1 MNKIYKVVWNA
12 TRGCYV
18 VASELVKTH
27 QGKKSTRRGG
37 SILSRA
43 GTALLLAIAGWGAAC
58 NFIYAD
64 VTVADQK
71 HYGNTVKV
79 TDIANSGK
87 QYDITNQQVKGGNAL
102 NKFDKFG
109 ITQHDVANLHMG
121 EANHQI
127 NVVKNKID
135 IDGVVNAIKDNKIG
149 GDVYFFSNAGIA
161 VGSHGVFNVGRLTLG
176 TNTAVGDALYDGY
189 YFVPS
194 QSGPVQVNFDR
205 DKDFYQKSPVER
217 ARLLN
222 DGSLWGGN
230 TAGDAGISF
239 AGKINAKDSVV
250 IASAKSTISQT
261 DGMIQTGAAF
271 HDYTA
276 GQSADTYRNSL
287 VNTAGIVDAT
297 TAVATTDGIALV
309 AKKDITLAGEIA
321 SHGRSVT
328 VETGDNLVVT
338 GTEAKASR
346 ITSGG
351 GAIALTASSQDAK
364 LQADPGKEPGDGMIS
379 IKDAYIDSS
388 SEKKDSGKIDITAV
402 RNVMGVS
409 RIDVDDATITAEG
422 KSGHKAGDVSIHA
435 TAATKLYAWDIGDG
449 AYALVKMGQKSRGRN
464 TIKGDNVDISAR
476 ATTSGVIG
484 DDNELS
490 DAEIKAG
497 IEREKDHNAVLGL
510 IEEYGGNFRTFG
522 SATKTYAEANVD
534 INKTDIKAL
543 GDGTGAEGHGDVKIT
558 SDAKSDIAP
567 FNVNLVGI
575 GFNVGIGDVKS
586 YVDVDD
592 STITSAK
599 DTTLSAEGT
608 NAVKMSLIDFSAV
621 PMGGLSLDFSWA
633 QLTSDVAAKVG
644 KKATLTSQG
653 DVDISAK
660 SIRSLGSG
668 ASNCGQT
675 LGLAVGLGISD
686 TKATADMAGTV
697 YAKGDVSVKAEN
709 TLSENGGVYV
719 ADTVT
724 ASSIGGDTALK
735 PTTDP
740 ILEGVGNFFSK
751 LKKAFTEEDKT
762 GQAAKDLD
770 LDEPEKP
777 AKNKKPWNKLGANA
791 STALLFSTNDATASV
806 TGKVRG
812 IDASGNASDAAGA
825 KSLTVDALTLSRSHA
840 VVGAYQNDTTVSKDE
855 TTKKDNTI
863 TAAISYLEQRNHA
876 TAFISGDTKTIGDTT
891 VHAKTKI
898 PWQTSWQSTDAVD
911 QLLNI
916 FFNAIDTNP
925 VLPDLVDSWTQAAGN
940 GDNVNGAASVTI
952 VNYDNNAKAYIG
964 KIDSKDEA
972 PKVDAA
978 GNVNVTGET
987 DITTVNLTGSI
998 QSYLSAA
1005 PLNLWKTAYKNKEKK
1020 MAFEEIFNKPG
1031 WSMDKASAEGVGG
1044 AALSVYQKNNAE
1056 ATIDDGAVVTSKESV
1071 DVDAKARALNIAMAA
1086 AGGPAKSVAVDA
1098 TVGVNRFDNTTKARI
1113 GEATVTAKDVS
1124 ATAEDLSKTI
1134 QAAGAIG
1141 VSGGTGIGASIAYNH
1156 INRDTEAA
1164 ISGNVTAADNVNVFA
1179 KNTGE
1184 IIAASVAGAAAYDNK
1199 ASNVKNKAGSTG
1211 FHAVEEDDEDGI
1223 ELVDFAGDMDNRR
1236 NQSNAGG
1243 AGNLAQAADAHIE
1256 AVAGKDGAM
1265 KDNVAEAKGTLAAAA
1280 NVSVNRITDTAKASV
1295 AKKEGGSVPSIAA
1308 DALRVQGRN
1317 DSDIKA
1323 ISAALS
1329 LNLKFKSGN
1338 PGADKSLAGSFMYN
1352 SITADN
1358 EAYVDGAN
1366 LTLRGNEEKD
1376 KDGKDID
1383 EALTVRADN
1392 DAKILNIA
1400 ASGTYA
1406 SGFSG
1411 AGQVSLNWVDNK
1423 TDAHVKDSTV
1433 KADEATTIEAKDK
1446 GKIDSYTGAVSVSTH
1461 STAVGAAI
1469 GVNLIEGD
1477 TKSYLEESEV
1487 SGTAGGK
1494 AGRVAVT
1501 ADEASQITSIIA
1513 SGALADKAAGAFSA
1527 SGNWI
1532 HTTTDA
1538 HVASGKAMKTGALT
1552 IDAGNHSNATL
1563 GVGSGAISS
1572 TAYGASVAV
1581 MVNDSD
1587 VKASLTGDAK
1597 KEKIIEAD
1605 GISVKADNVYNGS
1618 AKDEASDSTAKT
1630 VAIGFAYGESKF
1642 AGSGSVT
1649 VNVISQKAD
1658 ASIGKG
1664 DYQAGDQ
1671 GVTVEAKNTARLFGL
1686 AGGLSAS
1693 FGSSG
1698 IGAAADVQTY
1708 KGHTY
1713 ASIEDGAKLS
1723 KASSVRVNAESEE
1736 DLTSVAATIATGDT
1750 FAGAGAAGLHVI
1762 STDTKA
1768 YIGNQEDKDVTDAG
1782 KAELVDAGD
1791 VSVTAKDTT
1800 KLTTS
1805 GGSGAV
1811 SGTAAGGLS
1820 AAVEVV
1826 QKKAS
1831 AYVGNHASIGG
1842 ESLTVQAQNTSESKT
1857 AAAGLG
1863 VGGTAGVAGAAS
1875 ETFVTHTTDAHVGR
1889 AANVTTSG
1897 DADVKAV
1904 SSFKQGAGAGGVGG
1918 SGTAGIGLANSTVS
1932 MSADTKAHV
1941 DGGAKV
1947 TGKNVRV
1954 AADHTT
1960 DITYATIAGGLAGT
1974 AAINGAVGVNVL
1986 DTKTK
1991 AYTEDNT
1998 ELTATGTADTDGIAI
2013 TASDATKL
2021 HGGNGGAAIG
2031 AAGGGAGLALSVT
2044 NLTKDTEAYA
2054 GKAAKLDAKGKVSL
2068 DARNSED
2075 IFNLSLQ
2082 AAGGSYAG
2090 LAGATNVM
2098 NLTALTKAYTDTG
2111 VEINQKAGYGK
2122 DGSKDVSV
2130 TAGHEVKEM
2139 KNTVTAASGSGGA
2152 SVGAAVDVGNIKT
2165 QTNAFL
2171 GDGNKVAAGG
2181 SVTVEAKDNMHDIM
2195 SNAISAAI
2203 GSFGL
2208 AGSISVYSVGSTM
2221 SKEDQKTLS
2230 GQASENGETV
2240 GFDSWVNEEL
2250 ANINK
2255 DTGKAI
2261 DAYDTKS
2268 LDEVKSSL
2276 KTTFASE
2283 APSTAGE
2290 KGTLAK
2296 IGNGAVIDAAG
2307 DVKVQADDHLSMQ
2320 NIMGSLSGSAVAS
2333 VGASVSVL
2341 HTDTQTKALVD
2352 KAATVTAGKDLAISA
2367 KAAHDFDE
2375 YIAGA
2380 SVSGGVAGQGT
2391 VGTWTDKSAVSAL
2404 LGDTNAIHAKNI
2416 SITSNNDR
2424 TLTAHVAGASVALY
2438 AALNGAVITADVTGS
2453 SEAGIGDDEGK
2464 YAGEVQ
2470 ADDTLTVSSDA
2481 KTKMDANAF
2490 GAAAG
2495 IFGGTGTGADLS
2507 SSVDVTT
2514 KVGKKAKLS
2523 GKAIS
2528 LTADNTPKI
2537 SALATSAG
2545 IGIGGVGVT
2554 VAEIE
2559 SKDTSRVTI
2568 ADGASLT
2575 AADKL
2580 IARAAMQQPTD
2591 DYNAYAHAIAGSG
2604 GVINGSVAV
2613 VGIEMNH
2620 KTETAIGENVKIQ
2633 AGRAEI
2639 SSDHKDRGNY
2649 EIESIGAGG
2658 YSGTGADTRYTVDS
2672 TSKVTIGDG
2681 TSMTIGRETA
2691 IRADN
2696 VSEKAWKDGS
2706 EKENAVSGGAA
2717 YASGNGVVSVTKITH
2732 TTEANL
2738 GKVTMQ
2744 ASASDLTA
2752 EEQAAGKTLHDKK
2765 AITIDAASRIKAHDN
2780 NALST
2785 GAAVGAAHVKETLD
2799 VTAMTSATVADDAS
2813 LKAGETEKA
2822 NAKDKSWQGKTEGD
2836 SYDGSYKGGTIAIG
2850 TRNDADLY
2858 STTLVDVFGLAGY
2871 AGSENDVTYTG
2882 KTNTTFGAAAETAKG
2897 DISLA
2902 AGRDSAGETGTIS
2915 VSAHSDILN
2924 ATAIPISIQKDPY
2937 AEADSQAS
2945 LTVTKSADMKSDRD
2959 ILLKAKAGA
2968 VSAFGNGEVKDW
2980 VNAIEGAFGS
2990 DGSQIGQ
2997 KDIVT
3002 SADVT
3007 MNGKAETGI
3016 HRKKSMT
3023 IGGTDANGTW
3033 TTTVT
3038 SDGDLSYTYGGSKP
3052 AGSEL
3057 YDQLHELQQKLIDY
3071 AADPS
3076 AKAAYEAEIK
3086 FLEQKM
3092 EAEGLGY
3099 FDKKGNFV
3107 ETSSAST
3114 SELDSAKAMR
3124 DQAKDSLPKIEK
3136 AYKDKIQETQTQ
3148 IDGLEAVTRSKT
3160 AYDSAAASAAAAQRA
3175 LTEAKT
3181 AEDTAKTAVEALAE
3195 AAGKTLDAY
3204 MEANPNQSEVLTYQ
3218 QAIKNTTA
3226 AESAMT
3232 SADAAKTGAG
3242 TAYTNAVTSYNSA
3255 YSDTIPT
3262 DPTQYNET
3270 DISQK
3275 QTALTTQKQQ
3285 QEAEKEVRVGNYNKI
3300 NTQIELT
3307 DEFFAQKGTE
3317 KGGKFF
3323 DANGNEVEGG
3333 KVTKDGEEYYLLH
3346 SQTYPQMTH
3355 DLLVGDVTAQ
3365 LGDIVF
3371 EGDNVSGA
3379 GTLKAGGDAEVKIT
3393 NDSPNNL
3400 VMGDVHVVGSQG
3412 TAGAGQGGTIYF
3424 NSTEIKGD
3432 SAEAIRAAIQKENKD
3447 AGKTVS
3453 FAAETRYQTG
3463 GPSVTIENN
3472 FRPQAYVD
3480 SNKAPYYAAPNVDLK
3495 GYIYNPRGTVTVTS
3509 ANGDVYNK
3517 GTIYAGSVNMTASNG
3532 DFIQTY
3538 DASSAGT
3545 RSSISSV
3552 GGNPLDDTG
3561 GLHNVDQNG
3570 KANGKLG
3577 NGILANGNVFISA
3590 RYVNINSKIQSGVPD
3605 HAITIPKEYKLFYM
3619 DGSTKVDVT
3628 NAATVPSGAKILVA
3642 DKAGKEIEGVS
3653 YDRAND
3659 RFVISD
3665 VEVHGGHVS
3674 IVGTILNT
3682 TNDTNKARIEALD
3695 GYGTI
3700 QVKNDSDK
3708 NIELKTLSTGGGIEG
3723 KIEITDLDRSS
3734 GKITRKTT
3742 YTRKDGV
3749 IRQSVQTY
3757 TDGAPTG
3764 DPAIS
3769 TFTNAKDAKYQT
3781 TKGSY
3786 YTVQTGQDSSTTTT
3800 YELHDTR
3807 LDWWGID
3814 DKAPT
3819 SAEMLARGGTVTD
3832 FSQGAVRT
3840 LQGGAFVSGYNK
3852 VDGTKTD
3859 GTYVTTD
3866 KQFTAA
3872 EPTSIFTK
3880 KEERLWYTLGL
3891 AKKFDYKLVETTYD
3905 TKVTQYSLQSDY
3917 DVGIGFGGSENG
3929 GTLTVD
3935 GGSHDVL
3942 INGTLSNGRGASTLS
3957 GGSLTQGDLGYV
3969 DTGSLHMT
3977 ATGSVGSAG
3986 QAIKTS
3992 ADTVSGSAGGDFAVN
4007 VKGNVTLG
4015 AVSAGKIADITAED
4029 GITQAAGETL
4039 SASRVNLDAGSG
4051 AISGASGALSIV
4063 TKQGSGEAYGLKAS
4077 ADRDVAI
4084 RNKGGDL
4091 YLDSVTSK
4099 RGDVTLTT
4107 DGSFIDNNFT
4117 DVANENAKAK
4127 LDAWS
4132 KARVLEGSEATIS
4145 KQKSLLIAKVQ
4156 GKYNEYQTLSAYV
4169 KNGKYTLDDTAKAVL
4184 AKNGVTDIDAYIA
4197 EKQARYDEL
4206 AQTVGTWKKTDVEA
4220 YAKKKI
4226 EDSTDKTLY
4235 GNAALTE
4242 KDLTADKYLTA
4253 EEKKEVL
4260 VGSAKSAQDLLVT
4273 FSGGSI
4279 KEGITDTQTTQKET
4293 AHVTGQNVTLTAKGG
4308 KMENGKYV
4316 SGIGRKENGQEIDL
4330 STKEKIE
4337 SLTADQLIAL
4347 ASAERGDFKVNDK
4360 TKIVTVSSIRSIETN
4375 ADGKLTA
4382 KAENG
4387 AIYLTSDTGVKEG
4400 SKLLSG
4406 GELRVKGTGDL
4417 KNVTVGAKDQ
4427 IVLESGEGEISG
4439 VTIQEGGTLTARAKK
4454 GVSLS
4459 KDGNLVINTV
4469 YASDGDVVLDLKG
4482 HSLLAE
4488 DGHDADEEMGTTY
4501 TNVEGANI
4509 SIENVANVKGEGKG
4523 QSLGMKVTGKKAEDG
4538 SMVPG
4543 SIRFQA
4549 TGDADITLFG
4559 EAASDETSIEAENTA
4574 ITNHGKISKGSYK
4587 ARKALHVYN
4596 ANDSTITGGTF
4607 IGADTTLIN
4616 QADLSGAK
4624 VEGTKTLTVTNTAS
4638 IQNATLTGG
4647 AAAVDNHG
4655 EDSVMKD
4662 VTLTG
4667 SAITL
4672 TNEGTVENG
4681 TYTAETGAM
4690 TITNRGKLSAGAYT
4704 AKAGTMGIT
4713 NRKTI
4718 ENAAFTAGGA
4728 FTYDGNADS
4737 TVTETTMTGASVDIT
4752 NAGTL
4757 TNGSYTAE
4765 TGAMTVKN
4773 SGKLSS
4779 GMYTAKA
4786 GTMDITN
4793 EGTIENGTY
4802 TARGDLTYTDIAK
4815 SSLTDGTLISE
4826 EGKAKITAHG
4836 VLQIKKLSAKDSA
4849 TVEADHDVTLSE
4861 AEAGTLVISSDGSVN
4876 AGTLTATTGDAKV
4889 KAKTNVT
4896 IGTLT
4901 AETGGATIE
4910 ATDGAL
4916 DVTTLNAKS
4925 LTAKAGTTLS
4935 AKTLDVKEH
4944 AELTSGG
4951 DMVLTEAHANT
4962 LTANAG
4968 GKLTA
4973 TTLGVTGAAGLT
4985 SGGAMEVTEAT
4996 VGSVAAKAGTTLHVK
5011 KLTSTGEAT
5020 LTSKDEAK
5028 LDEVT
5033 AGTLAAES
5041 TAGSVNAGTFTATTG
5056 DAKVTAKTD
5065 ATIGTLKVEA
5075 GSATV
5080 EAADGALS
5088 AGTLNANSVSAKAG
5102 TTLGVTTLD
5111 VKEHAE
5117 LTSGGDMVLTEAHA
5131 NTLTA
5136 KAGGKL
5142 TATTLGVTGAVGLT
5156 SGGAMEVT
5164 DANVGSVA
5172 AKAGT
5177 TLHVKKLTSTGE
5189 ATLTSKDE
5197 AKLDEVTAGML
5208 AAESTTGSVN
5218 AGTLTATT
5226 GDAEVKAKTDAT
5238 IGTLTAEAGGATIE
5252 ATEGKLDVTTLNA
5265 KSLTAKAGTTLSAK
5279 TLDVKEHAKL
5289 SSGGAMEVTD
5299 ANVGSVAAKAGTT
5312 LHVKKLTSTGEA
5324 TLTSKVEAM
5333 LDDVTAGTLAA
5344 GSTAGSVNAG
5354 TLTAT
5359 AGDAKVTAKK
5369 DVTIGTLTAEA
5380 GGATIEAT
5388 DGALGVTTL
5397 NSKSLTAKAGTTL
5410 DATKIHVAGDASL
5423 VSGSDMVLHEAEA
5436 GGKLTTSAGGSIS
5449 VKGTDAKIS
5458 GSTIEMT
5465 AKKDIRITDRSPV
5478 GKLDGVDTSVPAG
5491 STTGSGAAGSL
5502 VTGEAKPHD
5511 FDVSGKGSA
5520 LLSSAGGKVTLSA
5533 KKVEIDTLKNG
5544 EGNAADLKISA
5555 DNIGI
5560 DDLAGVGAQHVTIHG
5575 KDGQSQA
5582 HYAGIHSTAE
5592 GGTLVKDSAVEHLEL
5607 TGREPLGLS
5616 NTAIG
5621 GDSLLATDKI
5631 RVTIQKNPGS
5641 SQAEHFGNLSLSG
5654 YDIATDHV
5662 MTSVKDGLTV
5672 NGERFPMTAESVMN
5686 ASLYEDRTLGRD
5698 GREKEEEAEKESPS
5712 LSFSAPNEKE
5722 AYEVVK

>member
-1 MNKIYKVVWNA
+1 
-12 TRGCYV
+12 
-18 VASELVKTH
+18 
-27 QGKKSTRRGG
+27 
-37 SILSRA
+37 
-43 GTALLLAIAGWGAAC
+43 
-58 NFIYAD
+58 
-64 VTVADQK
+64 
-71 HYGNTVKV
+71 
-79 TDIANSGK
+79 
-87 QYDITNQQVKGGNAL
+87 
-102 NKFDKFG
+102 
-109 ITQHDVANLHMG
+109 
-121 EANHQI
+121 
-127 NVVKNKID
+127 
-135 IDGVVNAIKDNKIG
+135 
-149 GDVYFFSNAGIA
+149 
-161 VGSHGVFNVGRLTLG
+161 
-176 TNTAVGDALYDGY
+176 
-189 YFVPS
+189 
-194 QSGPVQVNFDR
+194 
-205 DKDFYQKSPVER
+205 
-217 ARLLN
+217 
-222 DGSLWGGN
+222 
-230 TAGDAGISF
+230 
-239 AGKINAKDSVV
+239 
-250 IASAKSTISQT
+250 
-261 DGMIQTGAAF
+261 
-271 HDYTA
+271 
-276 GQSADTYRNSL
+276 
-287 VNTAGIVDAT
+287 
-297 TAVATTDGIALV
+297 
-309 AKKDITLAGEIA
+309 
-321 SHGRSVT
+321 
-328 VETGDNLVVT
+328 
-338 GTEAKASR
+338 
-346 ITSGG
+346 
-351 GAIALTASSQDAK
+351 
-364 LQADPGKEPGDGMIS
+364 
-379 IKDAYIDSS
+379 
-388 SEKKDSGKIDITAV
+388 
-402 RNVMGVS
+402 
-409 RIDVDDATITAEG
+409 
-422 KSGHKAGDVSIHA
+422 
-435 TAATKLYAWDIGDG
+435 
-449 AYALVKMGQKSRGRN
+449 
-464 TIKGDNVDISAR
+464 
-476 ATTSGVIG
+476 
-484 DDNELS
+484 
-490 DAEIKAG
+490 
-497 IEREKDHNAVLGL
+497 
-510 IEEYGGNFRTFG
+510 
-522 SATKTYAEANVD
+522 
-534 INKTDIKAL
+534 
-543 GDGTGAEGHGDVKIT
+543 
-558 SDAKSDIAP
+558 
-567 FNVNLVGI
+567 
-575 GFNVGIGDVKS
+575 
-586 YVDVDD
+586 
-592 STITSAK
+592 
-599 DTTLSAEGT
+599 
-608 NAVKMSLIDFSAV
+608 
-621 PMGGLSLDFSWA
+621 
-633 QLTSDVAAKVG
+633 
-644 KKATLTSQG
+644 
-653 DVDISAK
+653 
-660 SIRSLGSG
+660 
-668 ASNCGQT
+668 
-675 LGLAVGLGISD
+675 
-686 TKATADMAGTV
+686 
-697 YAKGDVSVKAEN
+697 
-709 TLSENGGVYV
+709 
-719 ADTVT
+719 
-724 ASSIGGDTALK
+724 
-735 PTTDP
+735 
-740 ILEGVGNFFSK
+740 
-751 LKKAFTEEDKT
+751 
-762 GQAAKDLD
+762 
-770 LDEPEKP
+770 
-777 AKNKKPWNKLGANA
+777 
-791 STALLFSTNDATASV
+791 
-806 TGKVRG
+806 
-812 IDASGNASDAAGA
+812 
-825 KSLTVDALTLSRSHA
+825 
-840 VVGAYQNDTTVSKDE
+840 
-855 TTKKDNTI
+855 
-863 TAAISYLEQRNHA
+863 
-876 TAFISGDTKTIGDTT
+876 
-891 VHAKTKI
+891 
-898 PWQTSWQSTDAVD
+898 
-911 QLLNI
+911 
-916 FFNAIDTNP
+916 
-925 VLPDLVDSWTQAAGN
+925 
-940 GDNVNGAASVTI
+940 
-952 VNYDNNAKAYIG
+952 
-964 KIDSKDEA
+964 
-972 PKVDAA
+972 
-978 GNVNVTGET
+978 
-987 DITTVNLTGSI
+987 
-998 QSYLSAA
+998 
-1005 PLNLWKTAYKNKEKK
+1005 
-1020 MAFEEIFNKPG
+1020 
-1031 WSMDKASAEGVGG
+1031 
-1044 AALSVYQKNNAE
+1044 
-1056 ATIDDGAVVTSKESV
+1056 
-1071 DVDAKARALNIAMAA
+1071 
-1086 AGGPAKSVAVDA
+1086 
-1098 TVGVNRFDNTTKARI
+1098 
-1113 GEATVTAKDVS
+1113 
-1124 ATAEDLSKTI
+1124 
-1134 QAAGAIG
+1134 
-1141 VSGGTGIGASIAYNH
+1141 
-1156 INRDTEAA
+1156 
-1164 ISGNVTAADNVNVFA
+1164 
-1179 KNTGE
+1179 
-1184 IIAASVAGAAAYDNK
+1184 
-1199 ASNVKNKAGSTG
+1199 
-1211 FHAVEEDDEDGI
+1211 
-1223 ELVDFAGDMDNRR
+1223 
-1236 NQSNAGG
+1236 
-1243 AGNLAQAADAHIE
+1243 
-1256 AVAGKDGAM
+1256 M
-1265 KDNVAEAKGTLAAAA
+1265 KDNVAEAKGGLAAAA
-1280 NVSVNRITDTAKASV
+1280 NVSVNRITDTAKATV
-1295 AKKEGGSVPSIAA
+1295 AKQEGGAAPSVTAN
-1308 DALRVQGRN
+1308 ALRVNGRN
-1317 DSDIKA
+1317 DSA
-1323 ISAALS
+1323 ICATSAAIGA
-1329 LNLKFKSGN
+1329 NLHAKA
-1338 PGADKSLAGSFMYN
+1338 GAALAGSFMYN

-1358 EAYVDGAN
+1358 EAYVDGAT

-1376 KDGKDID
+1376 KDGKNID
-1383 EALTVRADN
+1383 ESLTVRAEN
-1392 DAKILNIA
+1392 DATILNIA
-1400 ASGTYA
+1400 ASGSGATK
-1406 SGFSG
+1406 GFSG
-1411 AGQVSLNWVDNK
+1411 AGQISLNWVDDK

-1433 KADEATTIEAKDK
+1433 KAQEATTIEAKDK
-1446 GKIDSYTGAVSVSTH
+1446 GKIDSYTGAVSVSTG
-1461 STAVGAAI
+1461 SSAVGAAI

-1477 TKSYLEESEV
+1477 TKAYLENSEV
-1487 SGTAGGK
+1487 AGTAEGEK
-1494 AGRVAVT
+1494 AGKLAVT
-1501 ADEASQITSIIA
+1501 SDEASQITSIIA
-1513 SGALADKAAGAFSA
+1513 SGALADKAATSFSA

-1538 HVASGKAMKTGALT
+1538 HVDSGKAMKTGALT
-1552 IDAGNHSNATL
+1552 IDAGNHSNATI
-1563 GVGSGAISS
+1563 GVGTGAISN
-1572 TAYGASVAV
+1572 TAVGASVAV

-1587 VKASLTGDAK
+1587 VKASLSGDAK
-1597 KEKIIEAD
+1597 KEKTIEAD
-1605 GISVKADNVYNGS
+1605 GISVKADNAYNGS
-1618 AKDEASDSTAKT
+1618 AKDSDSDSTAKT
-1630 VAIGFAYGESKF
+1630 VAVGFAAGAAKF

-1664 DYQAGDQ
+1664 NYQAGNQ
-1671 GVTVEAKNTARLFGL
+1671 GVDVEAKNTARLFGL
-1686 AGGLSAS
+1686 AGGL
-1693 FGSSG
+1693 GINLGGTG

-1782 KAELVDAGD
+1782 KAELTEAGA

-1842 ESLTVQAQNTSESKT
+1842 ESLTVQAENTSDSTT

-1918 SGTAGIGLANSTVS
+1918 SGTVGIGLANSTVS

-1986 DTKTK
+1986 NTKTK

-2021 HGGNGGAAIG
+2021 HGGNGGASIG
-2031 AAGGGAGLALSVT
+2031 AAGGGAGLALSVM

-2122 DGSKDVSV
+2122 DGSKDVSL
-2130 TAGHEVKEM
+2130 TATHEVKEM

-2203 GSFGL
+2203 GFVGL
-2208 AGSISVYSVGSTM
+2208 SGSISVYNVGSTM
-2221 SKEDQKTLS
+2221 SPEDQKTLS
-2230 GQASENGETV
+2230 GQTSENGETV

-2250 ANINK
+2250 AKINEG
-2255 DTGKAI
+2255 TGKAVE
-2261 DAYDTKS
+2261 AYETAS

-2276 KTTFASE
+2276 GKTFASE
-2283 APSTAGE
+2283 APSSAGE

-2296 IGNGAVIDAAG
+2296 IGNGTAIDAAG
-2307 DVKVQADDHLSMQ
+2307 DVKVQADDTLSAE
-2320 NIMGSLSGSAVAS
+2320 NIMGSLSGSAAAS
-2333 VGASVSVL
+2333 AGASVSVL
-2341 HTDTQTKALVD
+2341 NTDTQTKALVD
-2352 KAATVTAGKDLAISA
+2352 KAAKVTAGKDLSISA
-2367 KAAHDFDE
+2367 KASHDFDE
-2375 YIAGA
+2375 YIVGA

-2404 LGDTNAIHAKNI
+2404 LGDTNAVHAKNI
-2416 SITSNNDR
+2416 SITSDNDR
-2424 TLTAHVAGASVALY
+2424 TLDAYVAGASVALV
-2438 AALNGAVITADVTGS
+2438 ALNGAVVTANVTGS

-2464 YAGEVQ
+2464 YAGEVK
-2470 ADDTLTVSSDA
+2470 ADEALSVSSNAKTTMDA
-2481 KTKMDANAF
+2481 KAF

-2507 SSVDVTT
+2507 SAVDVTT
-2514 KVGKKAKLS
+2514 KVGKNAKLTAQS
-2523 GKAIS
+2523 MT
-2528 LTADNTPKI
+2528 LTAENTPKM

-2545 IGIGGVGVT
+2545 VGIGGVGAT
-2554 VAEIE
+2554 VAEID

-2580 IARAAMQQPTD
+2580 IARAAMSMPTD

-2604 GVINGSVAV
+2604 GVIAGSVAV
-2613 VGIEMNH
+2613 VGIGMKNT
-2620 KTETAIGENVKIQ
+2620 TETAIGKDVKIK

-2639 SSDHKDRGNY
+2639 TADHKDRGNY
-2649 EIESIGAGG
+2649 EIESIAAGG
-2658 YSGTGADTRYTVDS
+2658 YSGTGADTRYTMDS
-2672 TSKVTIGDG
+2672 TSKVTVGDG
-2681 TSMTIGRETA
+2681 TTVTTDRETA

-2706 EKENAVSGGAA
+2706 EKENATSGGAA
-2717 YASGNGVVSVTKITH
+2717 LDSGNGVVSVTKITH

-2738 GKVTMQ
+2738 GKVTLQ

-2752 EEQAAGKTLHDKK
+2752 EEKAAGKTLHDKK
-2765 AITIDAASRIKAHDN
+2765 AITIDAASRVKAHDN

-2799 VTAMTSATVADDAS
+2799 VKATTSATVSSGAS

-2822 NAKDKSWQGKTEGD
+2822 NAKDKAWEGKAEGD

-2937 AEADSQAS
+2937 AKADSRAS
-2945 LTVTKSADMKSDRD
+2945 LTVTNSADMKSDRD

-2968 VSAFGNGEVKDW
+2968 VSASGNGEVKDW
-2980 VNAIEGAFGS
+2980 VNAIEDAFGS
-2990 DGSQIGQ
+2990 DGSQIG
-2997 KDIVT
+2997 KKEIVK

-3023 IGGTDANGTW
+3023 IGGTNKDGTW
-3033 TTTVT
+3033 TTKVT

-3057 YDQLHELQQKLIDY
+3057 YDQLHELQEKLIDY

-3076 AKAAYEAEIK
+3076 AKAAYEAEIT

-3092 EAEGLGY
+3092 AAEGLGY
-3099 FDKKGNFV
+3099 FDKSGRFV
-3107 ETSSAST
+3107 ETPPSST

-3124 DQAKDSLPKIEK
+3124 DQANEHLPAIKD
-3136 AYKDKIQETQTQ
+3136 AYETEIKEMQDQ
-3148 IDGLEAVTRSKT
+3148 IDGLNTVATSKK
-3160 AYDSAAASAAAAQRA
+3160 AYDSAVVSAADAERA
-3175 LTEAKT
+3175 LTDAKT
-3181 AEDTAKTAVEALAE
+3181 AEETAKTAVEELAKT
-3195 AAGKTLDAY
+3195 AGLNLDDY
-3204 MEANPNQSEVLTYQ
+3204 MKANPNQSEVLTYQ
-3218 QAIKNTTA
+3218 QAQTATQEADLDKTA
-3226 AESAMT
+3226 ADTAKSSAE
-3232 SADAAKTGAG
+3232 
-3242 TAYTNAVTSYNSA
+3242 TAYTNAVTNYNSA

-3262 DPTQYNET
+3262 DPTQYDGT
-3270 DISQK
+3270 DISKK
-3275 QTALTTQKQQ
+3275 QTALTNQKEQ
-3285 QEAEKEVRVGNYNKI
+3285 QEAAKEVRVGNYNKLD
-3300 NTQIELT
+3300 TQIQLT
-3307 DEFFAQKGTE
+3307 EDFFQKQKGTE
-3317 KGGKFF
+3317 EGGKFF
-3323 DANGNEVEGG
+3323 YANGNEVEGG
-3333 KVTKDGEEYYLLH
+3333 KVTKDGKEYYLLH
-3346 SQTYPQMTH
+3346 SKTYPQMTH
-3355 DLLVGDVTAQ
+3355 DFLVGDVTAQ

-3400 VMGDVHVVGSQG
+3400 VMGDIHVVGSQG

-3432 SAEAIRAAIQKENKD
+3432 SAEAIQKAIQKENKD
-3447 AGKTVS
+3447 KTRSVS
-3453 FAAETRYQTG
+3453 FDAETRYQTG

-3472 FRPQAYVD
+3472 FRPQTYVD
-3480 SNKAPYYAAPNVDLK
+3480 SDNAPYYAAPNVTLK

-3517 GTIYAGSVNMTASNG
+3517 GTIYAGSVNMTATNG

-3545 RSSISSV
+3545 RSGISSV

-3561 GLHNVDQNG
+3561 SLHNVDKDG
-3570 KANGKLG
+3570 KANDKLG
-3577 NGILANGNVFISA
+3577 SGILANGNVFISA

-3628 NAATVPSGAKILVA
+3628 DAGQAPSGAKILVA

-3653 YDRAND
+3653 YDRTND

-3682 TNDTNKARIEALD
+3682 TNDTSKARIEALD

-3708 NIELKTLSTGGGIEG
+3708 NIELKTLSTGGGLEG

-3734 GKITRKTT
+3734 GKVTRKTT

-3749 IRQSVQTY
+3749 ISQSVQSY
-3757 TDGAPTG
+3757 ANGNPTG
-3764 DPAIS
+3764 DPVIS
-3769 TFTNAKDAKYQT
+3769 TFANAKDAKYQT

-3819 SAEMLARGGTVTD
+3819 SAEMLAQGGTVTD
-3832 FSQGAVRT
+3832 FWKGDERT
-3840 LQGGAFVSGYNK
+3840 LEGGAFVSDYNT
-3852 VDGTKTD
+3852 VDGTTAS
-3859 GTYVTTD
+3859 GNYVTTD
-3866 KQFTAA
+3866 KQFTSA
-3872 EPTSIFTK
+3872 EPTSTFTK

-3905 TKVTQYSLQSDY
+3905 TKVTQYSLKSDY
-3917 DVGIGFGGSENG
+3917 DVGIGFGGLENG

-3935 GGSHDVL
+3935 GGSRDVL

-3969 DTGSLHMT
+3969 DTGSLHMI
-3977 ATGSVGSAG
+3977 ATGSVGSVG

-4015 AVSAGKIADITAED
+4015 EVSAGKIADITAED
-4029 GITQAAGETL
+4029 GITQAAGEAL

-4051 AISGASGALSIV
+4051 AIRGASDALSIV

-4077 ADRDVAI
+4077 ADGDIAI
-4084 RNKGGDL
+4084 TNTGGDL

-4099 RGDVTLTT
+4099 HGDVTLTT

-4145 KQKSLLIAKVQ
+4145 KQKSLLKAKVES
-4156 GKYNEYQTLSAYV
+4156 KYNEYQSIAAFV
-4169 KNGKYTLDDTAKAVL
+4169 KDGKYTLDDTAKAAL
-4184 AKNGVTDIDAYIA
+4184 AKNGITDIDKYIA
-4197 EKQARYDEL
+4197 DKQARYDAL
-4206 AQTVGTWKKTDVEA
+4206 KDSVGTWKEADVEA
-4220 YAKKKI
+4220 YTKGI
-4226 EDSTDKTLY
+4226 ENSTDKTLY
-4235 GNAALTE
+4235 GNAALTA
-4242 KDLTADKYLTA
+4242 KNLTSDAYLTA
-4253 EEKKEVL
+4253 EEKAEVL

-4293 AHVTGQNVTLTAKGG
+4293 AHVTGQNVTLTALGG
-4308 KMENGKYV
+4308 KTENGKYV
-4316 SGIGRKENGQEIDL
+4316 SGIGHKENGQVIDL

-4347 ASAERGDFKVNDK
+4347 ASAERGDFKVDEDGK
-4360 TKIVTVSSIRSIETN
+4360 TVTVSSIRSIQTN

-4400 SKLLSG
+4400 SELLSG
-4406 GELRVKGTGDL
+4406 GELRMKGTGDL

-4454 GVSLS
+4454 GVSLA
-4459 KDGNLVINTV
+4459 KDGDLVINTV
-4469 YASDGDVVLDLKG
+4469 YASEGDVALDLKG

-4509 SIENVANVKGEGKG
+4509 SIENVANVKGKGEG
-4523 QSLGMKVTGKKAEDG
+4523 QSLGMKVTGTKAEDG

-4559 EAASDETSIEAENTA
+4559 EAASDKISIEAENTA
-4574 ITNHGKISKGSYK
+4574 ITNRGKISKGSYK
-4587 ARKALHVYN
+4587 AEKALHVYN
-4596 ANDSTITGGTF
+4596 AKGGTITGGTF
-4607 IGADTTLIN
+4607 KGADTTLTN
-4616 QADLSGAK
+4616 EADLSGAK
-4624 VEGTKTLTVTNTAS
+4624 IEGTETLTVMNAAS

-4647 AAAVDNHG
+4647 AAAVNNNG
-4655 EDSVMKD
+4655 ENSVMKD

-4672 TNEGTVENG
+4672 TNEGTIENG
-4681 TYTAETGAM
+4681 TYTAGDAM
-4690 TITNRGKLSAGAYT
+4690 TITNSGKLSSGTYT

-4713 NRKTI
+4713 NQGTI
-4718 ENAAFTAGGA
+4718 ENGTYTAGSA
-4728 FTYDGNADS
+4728 LTYDGNVDS

-4765 TGAMTVKN
+4765 TGAMTVTN
-4773 SGKLSS
+4773 RGKLSA
-4779 GMYTAKA
+4779 GTYTAKA
-4786 GTMDITN
+4786 GTMGITN
-4793 EGTIENGTY
+4793 QGTIENGTY
-4802 TARGDLTYTDIAK
+4802 TASGDLTYTDTAGA
-4815 SSLTDGTLISE
+4815 SLKDGTLISE
-4826 EGKAKITAHG
+4826 EGKAQITAHG
-4836 VLQIKKLSAKDSA
+4836 VFQIKKLSAKKSA
-4849 TVEADHDVTLSE
+4849 TVKADHDVTLTE
-4861 AEAGTLVISSDGSVN
+4861 AEAGTLAISSGGSVK
-4876 AGTLTATTGDAKV
+4876 ADTLTAK
-4889 KAKTNVT
+4889 
-4896 IGTLT
+4896 
-4901 AETGGATIE
+4901 
-4910 ATDGAL
+4910 
-4916 DVTTLNAKS
+4916 
-4925 LTAKAGTTLS
+4925 
-4935 AKTLDVKEH
+4935 
-4944 AELTSGG
+4944 
-4951 DMVLTEAHANT
+4951 
-4962 LTANAG
+4962 
-4968 GKLTA
+4968 
-4973 TTLGVTGAAGLT
+4973 
-4985 SGGAMEVTEAT
+4985 
-4996 VGSVAAKAGTTLHVK
+4996 
-5011 KLTSTGEAT
+5011 
-5020 LTSKDEAK
+5020 
-5028 LDEVT
+5028 
-5033 AGTLAAES
+5033 
-5041 TAGSVNAGTFTATTG
+5041 TG
-5056 DAKVTAKTD
+5056 DAKVTAK
-5065 ATIGTLKVEA
+5065 K
-5075 GSATV
+5075 
-5080 EAADGALS
+5080 
-5088 AGTLNANSVSAKAG
+5088 
-5102 TTLGVTTLD
+5102 D
-5111 VKEHAE
+5111 V
-5117 LTSGGDMVLTEAHA
+5117 
-5131 NTLTA
+5131 
-5136 KAGGKL
+5136 
-5142 TATTLGVTGAVGLT
+5142 
-5156 SGGAMEVT
+5156 
-5164 DANVGSVA
+5164 
-5172 AKAGT
+5172 
-5177 TLHVKKLTSTGE
+5177 
-5189 ATLTSKDE
+5189 
-5197 AKLDEVTAGML
+5197 
-5208 AAESTTGSVN
+5208 
-5218 AGTLTATT
+5218 
-5226 GDAEVKAKTDAT
+5226 T

-5265 KSLTAKAGTTLSAK
+5265 KEHAALTSGGAMEVNEVTAGTLTAESTTGSVNAGTLTAKTGDAKVTAKTDATIGTLNAKSLTAKAGTTLSAK
-5279 TLDVKEHAKL
+5279 TLDVKEHAAL
-5289 SSGGAMEVTD
+5289 SSGGAMTLESASADTLI
-5299 ANVGSVAAKAGTT
+5299 AN
-5312 LHVKKLTSTGEA
+5312 
-5324 TLTSKVEAM
+5324 
-5333 LDDVTAGTLAA
+5333 
-5344 GSTAGSVNAG
+5344 
-5354 TLTAT
+5354 
-5359 AGDAKVTAKK
+5359 
-5369 DVTIGTLTAEA
+5369 
-5380 GGATIEAT
+5380 
-5388 DGALGVTTL
+5388 
-5397 NSKSLTAKAGTTL
+5397 AGTTL
-5410 DATKIHVAGDASL
+5410 DVTKIHTASDASL
-5423 VSGSDMVLHEAEA
+5423 ASGSDMVLHEAEA

-5465 AKKDIRITDRSPV
+5465 AKEDIRITDRLLV

-5491 STTGSGAAGSL
+5491 SVTGSGAAGSL

-5533 KKVEIDTLKNG
+5533 KKVEIDTLVNG
-5544 EGNAADLKISA
+5544 KGDAADLTISA

-5575 KDGQSQA
+5575 ANGQSQA
-5582 HYAGIHSTAE
+5582 HYAGIHSTSA
-5592 GGTLVKDSAVEHLEL
+5592 GGTLVKDSKVEHLEL

-5621 GDSLLATDKI
+5621 GDSVLATDKI

-5672 NGERFPMTAESVMN
+5672 NGERFPVTAENVMN

-5698 GREKEEEAEKESPS
+5698 GREKEEETEKESPS
-5712 LSFSAPNEKE
+5712 LAFGAPNEKE
-5722 AYEVVK
+5722 SYEVVK

>member
-1 MNKIYKVVWNA
+1 M
-12 TRGCYV
+12 
-18 VASELVKTH
+18 
-27 QGKKSTRRGG
+27 
-37 SILSRA
+37 
-43 GTALLLAIAGWGAAC
+43 
-58 NFIYAD
+58 
-64 VTVADQK
+64 TVADQK

-102 NKFDKFG
+102 NKFDNFG
-109 ITQHDVANLHMG
+109 IKQHDVANLHMG

-176 TNTAVGDALYDGY
+176 TNTAVGDALYNGY
-189 YFVPS
+189 YIVPS

-222 DGSLWGGN
+222 DGSLWDGN

-239 AGKINAKDSVV
+239 AGKINANDSVV

-261 DGMIQTGAAF
+261 DGVIQTGTVF
-271 HDYTA
+271 HPYTN
-276 GQSADTYRNSL
+276 GQSADTYRSSL
-287 VNTAGIVDAT
+287 VNTAGIMDAT

-309 AKKDITLAGEIA
+309 AKKDITLAGEVA

-328 VETGDNLVVT
+328 VETGDNLAVT

-351 GAIALTASSQDAK
+351 GAIALTASSDDAK

-484 DDNELS
+484 DDNMLS

-534 INKTDIKAL
+534 IDKTDITAL

-633 QLTSDVAAKVG
+633 QLTSDIAAKVG

-686 TKATADMAGTV
+686 TKASADMAGTV

-709 TLSENGGVYV
+709 TLSENGGVYA

-740 ILEGVGNFFSK
+740 IKAGVGKFFSK

-770 LDEPEKP
+770 LDKADKP
-777 AKNKKPWNKLGANA
+777 AKQKKPWNKMGANA
-791 STALLFSTNDATASV
+791 STALLFSDNDATASV

-840 VVGAYQNDTTVSKDE
+840 VVGSYQNDTTSKDE

-876 TAFISGDTKTIGDTT
+876 TAFISGDTKTSGDTT
-891 VHAKTKI
+891 VHAKTVI
-898 PWQTSWQSTDAVD
+898 PWQTSWQSSDPVD
-911 QLLNI
+911 QLLNV
-916 FFNAIDTNP
+916 FFNSIDTNP

-940 GDNVNGAASVTI
+940 GDNVNGAASVSI

-964 KIDSKDEA
+964 KKDDTQTTTPA
-972 PKVDAA
+972 VDAA

-987 DITTVNLTGSI
+987 DITTVNLTGTI

-1005 PLNLWKTAYKNKEKK
+1005 PLNLWKTAYKDKDKK
-1020 MAFEEIFNKPG
+1020 LAFQDIFNRNG
-1031 WSMDKASAEGVGG
+1031 WTMEGASKAGVGG
-1044 AALSVYQKNNAE
+1044 AALSVHQKNNAE
-1056 ATIDDGAVVTSKESV
+1056 AYIDDGAVVTAKGSA
-1071 DVDAKARALNIAMAA
+1071 DVNAKARALNIAMAA

-1113 GEATVTAKDVS
+1113 GNATVTAKDVS
-1124 ATAEDLSKTI
+1124 VTAEDLSKTI

-1164 ISGNVTAADNVNVFA
+1164 ISGNVTADDNVNVSA

-1184 IIAASVAGAAAYDNK
+1184 IIAASVAGAVAYDNK
-1199 ASNVKNKAGSTG
+1199 SPNVKNKAGSTG
-1211 FHAVEEDDEDGI
+1211 FHAVEDGDEDGI
-1223 ELVDFAGDMDNRR
+1223 ELEDFVNDMDDADENAPLLGQEADQHIANVA
-1236 NQSNAGG
+1236 NQ
-1243 AGNLAQAADAHIE
+1243 
-1256 AVAGKDGAM
+1256 DGAM
-1265 KDNVAEAKGTLAAAA
+1265 KDNVAEAKGGLAAAA
-1280 NVSVNRITDTAKASV
+1280 NVSVNRIIDTAKATVTKQDGGTAPSV
-1295 AKKEGGSVPSIAA
+1295 TA
-1308 DALRVQGRN
+1308 DALRVNGLN
-1317 DSDIKA
+1317 DSA
-1323 ISAALS
+1323 IRATSAAIGA
-1329 LNLKFKSGN
+1329 NLHAKA
-1338 PGADKSLAGSFMYN
+1338 GAALAGSFMYN

-1358 EAYVDGAN
+1358 EAYVDGAT
-1366 LTLRGNEEKD
+1366 LTLSGNEGKD

-1383 EALTVRADN
+1383 ESLTVRAEN
-1392 DAKILNIA
+1392 DATILNIA
-1400 ASGTYA
+1400 ASGSGATK
-1406 SGFSG
+1406 GFSG
-1411 AGQVSLNWVDNK
+1411 AGQISLNWVDDK

-1433 KADEATTIEAKDK
+1433 KAKEATTIEAKDK
-1446 GKIDSYTGAVSVSTH
+1446 GKIDSYTGAVSVSTG
-1461 STAVGAAI
+1461 SSAVGAAI

-1477 TKSYLEESEV
+1477 TKAYLENSEV
-1487 SGTAGGK
+1487 AGTAEGEK
-1494 AGRVAVT
+1494 AGKLAVT
-1501 ADEASQITSIIA
+1501 SDEASQITSIIA
-1513 SGALADKAAGAFSA
+1513 SGALADKAATSFSA

-1538 HVASGKAMKTGALT
+1538 HVDSGKAMKTGALT

-1563 GVGSGAISS
+1563 GVGTGAISN
-1572 TAYGASVAV
+1572 TAVGASVAV

-1587 VKASLTGDAK
+1587 VKASLSGDAK
-1597 KEKIIEAD
+1597 KEKTIEAD
-1605 GISVKADNVYNGS
+1605 GISVKADNAYNGS
-1618 AKDEASDSTAKT
+1618 AKDSDSDSTAKT
-1630 VAIGFAYGESKF
+1630 VAVGFAAGAAKF

-1664 DYQAGDQ
+1664 NYQAGNQ
-1671 GVTVEAKNTARLFGL
+1671 GVDVDAKNTARLFGL
-1686 AGGLSAS
+1686 AGGL
-1693 FGSSG
+1693 GINLGGTG

-1768 YIGNQEDKDVTDAG
+1768 YIGNQEDKEITEAG
-1782 KAELVDAGD
+1782 KAELIEAGA

-1842 ESLTVQAQNTSESKT
+1842 ESLTVQAENTSDSTT

-1918 SGTAGIGLANSTVS
+1918 SGTVGIGLANSTVS

-2021 HGGNGGAAIG
+2021 HGGNGGASIG
-2031 AAGGGAGLALSVT
+2031 AAGGGAGLALSVM

-2054 GKAAKLDAKGKVSL
+2054 GKAAKLDAKGQISL
-2068 DARNSED
+2068 AAQNSED

-2098 NLTALTKAYTDTG
+2098 NLTAITKAYTDTG
-2111 VEINQKAGYGK
+2111 VEINQKEGYGK

-2203 GSFGL
+2203 GFVGL
-2208 AGSISVYSVGSTM
+2208 SGSISVYNVGSTM
-2221 SKEDQKTLS
+2221 SPEDQKTLS
-2230 GQASENGETV
+2230 GQTSENGETV

-2250 ANINK
+2250 SKINEG
-2255 DTGKAI
+2255 TGKAVG
-2261 DAYDTKS
+2261 AYDTAS

-2276 KTTFASE
+2276 GKTFASE

-2296 IGNGAVIDAAG
+2296 IGNGSVIDAAG
-2307 DVKVQADDHLSMQ
+2307 DVKVHADDTLSAQ
-2320 NIMGSLSGSAVAS
+2320 NIMGSLSGSAAAS
-2333 VGASVSVL
+2333 AGASVSVL
-2341 HTDTQTKALVD
+2341 NTDTQTKALVD

-2367 KAAHDFDE
+2367 KASHDFKE
-2375 YIAGA
+2375 YIVGA

-2404 LGDTNAIHAKNI
+2404 LGDTNAVHAKNI
-2416 SITSNNDR
+2416 SITSDNDR
-2424 TLTAHVAGASVALY
+2424 TLDAYVAGASVALV
-2438 AALNGAVITADVTGS
+2438 ALNGAVVTANVTGS

-2464 YAGEVQ
+2464 YAGEVK
-2470 ADDTLTVSSDA
+2470 ADEALTVSSNA
-2481 KTKMDANAF
+2481 KTTMDVKAF

-2507 SSVDVTT
+2507 SAVDVTT

-2523 GKAIS
+2523 GETIS
-2528 LTADNTPKI
+2528 LTAENTPKM

-2545 IGIGGVGVT
+2545 VGIGGVGAT
-2554 VAEIE
+2554 VAEID

-2580 IARAAMQQPTD
+2580 IARAVMSMPTD

-2604 GVINGSVAV
+2604 GVIAGSVAV
-2613 VGIEMNH
+2613 VGIDMKNT
-2620 KTETAIGENVKIQ
+2620 TETAIGKNVKLQ
-2633 AGRAEI
+2633 AGSAEI
-2639 SSDHKDRGNY
+2639 SADHKDRGNY
-2649 EIESIGAGG
+2649 EIESVAAGE
-2658 YSGTGADTRYTVDS
+2658 YSGTGADTRYTVNS
-2672 TSKVTIGDG
+2672 TSKVTVGDG
-2681 TSMTIGRETA
+2681 TTVTTERETA

-2696 VSEKAWKDGS
+2696 TSEKAWKDGS
-2706 EKENAVSGGAA
+2706 EKENATSAGAA
-2717 YASGNGVVSVTKITH
+2717 LASGNGVVSVTKITH

-2738 GKVTMQ
+2738 GKVTLQ
-2744 ASASDLTA
+2744 ASASELTA
-2752 EEQAAGKTLHDKK
+2752 EEKAAGKTLHDKK
-2765 AITIDAASRIKAHDN
+2765 AISIDAASRVKAHDN

-2785 GAAVGAAHVKETLD
+2785 GAAVGAAHVKETLT
-2799 VTAMTSATVADDAS
+2799 VNAETSATVADGAS

-2822 NAKDKSWQGKTEGD
+2822 NEKNKSWEGKTEGA

-2850 TRNDADLY
+2850 TRNDADLH

-2882 KTNTTFGAAAETAKG
+2882 KTNTTFGGKAETAKG

-2924 ATAIPISIQKDPY
+2924 ATAIPISIQKDPD
-2937 AEADSQAS
+2937 AKADSQAS
-2945 LTVTKSADMKSDRD
+2945 LTVTNGADMKSDRD

-2968 VSAFGNGEVKDW
+2968 VSASGTGEVKDW

-2990 DGSQIGQ
+2990 DGSQIG
-2997 KDIVT
+2997 KKEIVK

-3023 IGGTDANGTW
+3023 IGGTNKDGTW
-3033 TTTVT
+3033 TTQVR

-3076 AKAAYEAEIK
+3076 AKAAYEAEIT

-3092 EAEGLGY
+3092 AAEGLGY
-3099 FDKKGNFV
+3099 FDQKGRFV
-3107 ETSSAST
+3107 ETPSAST

-3136 AYKDKIQETQTQ
+3136 AYTDKIQETQTQ
-3148 IDGLEAVTRSKT
+3148 IDGLAAVTTSKT
-3160 AYDSAAASAAAAQRA
+3160 VYDSAAASAADAQRA
-3175 LTEAKT
+3175 LTDAKA
-3181 AEDTAKTAVEALAE
+3181 AEETAKTAVEALAE
-3195 AAGKTLDAY
+3195 AAGQTLDAY
-3204 MEANPNQSEVLTYQ
+3204 MKANSNRSEVLTYQ
-3218 QAIKNTTA
+3218 QAIKDTTA

-3232 SADAAKTGAG
+3232 SAGAAKTSAE
-3242 TAYTNAVTSYNSA
+3242 TEYTNAVTSYNSA

-3262 DPTQYNET
+3262 DPTQYDAT
-3270 DISQK
+3270 DISKK

-3285 QEAEKEVRVGNYNKI
+3285 QEAAKEVRVGNYNKLD
-3300 NTQIELT
+3300 TQIQLT
-3307 DEFFAQKGTE
+3307 EDFFQKQKGTE
-3317 KGGKFF
+3317 EGGKFF
-3323 DANGNEVEGG
+3323 DANGDKVEGG
-3333 KVTKDGEEYYLLH
+3333 KVKKDGKEYYLLH
-3346 SQTYPQMTH
+3346 SKTYPQMTH
-3355 DLLVGDVTAQ
+3355 DFLVGDVTAQ

-3400 VMGDVHVVGSQG
+3400 VMGNIHVVGSQG

-3432 SAEAIRAAIQKENKD
+3432 SAEAIRAAIKKENKD
-3447 AGKTVS
+3447 AGKNVS

-3538 DASSAGT
+3538 DASSAEPK
-3545 RSSISSV
+3545 SSISSV

-3561 GLHNVDQNG
+3561 GLHNVDKDG
-3570 KANGKLG
+3570 KANEKIGS
-3577 NGILANGNVFISA
+3577 GILANGNVFISA

-4051 AISGASGALSIV
+4051 AISGASDALSIQ
-4063 TKQGSGEAYGLKAS
+4063 TKQGSGETYGLKAS
-4077 ADRDVAI
+4077 ADGDIAI
-4084 RNKGGDL
+4084 TNKGGDL

-4156 GKYNEYQTLSAYV
+4156 GKYNEYQSIAAFV
-4169 KNGKYTLDDTAKAVL
+4169 KDGKYTLDDSAKAAL
-4184 AKNGVTDIDAYIA
+4184 AKNGITDIDAYIA
-4197 EKQARYDEL
+4197 DKQARYDEL

-4220 YAKKKI
+4220 YTKEI
-4226 EDSTDKTLY
+4226 EGSTDETLY
-4235 GNAALTE
+4235 GNAALTAE
-4242 KDLTADKYLTA
+4242 KLTSDKYLTA
-4253 EEKKEVL
+4253 EEKAEVL

-4293 AHVTGQNVTLTAKGG
+4293 AHVTGQNVTLTALGG
-4308 KMENGKYV
+4308 KTENGKYV
-4316 SGIGRKENGQEIDL
+4316 SGIGHKENGQVIDL

-4347 ASAERGDFKVNDK
+4347 ASAERGDFKVNGK
-4360 TKIVTVSSIRSIETN
+4360 TVTVSSIRSIETN

-4382 KAENG
+4382 KAVNG

-4400 SKLLSG
+4400 SELLSG

-4488 DGHDADEEMGTTY
+4488 DGHDTDEEMGTTY
-4501 TNVEGANI
+4501 TNVEGENI

-4543 SIRFQA
+4543 SIRFHA

-4559 EAASDETSIEAENTA
+4559 EAASDATSIEAGNTA

-4672 TNEGTVENG
+4672 TNEGTIENG
-4681 TYTAETGAM
+4681 SHTAETGAM
-4690 TITNRGKLSAGAYT
+4690 TITNSGKLSSCTYTAKAGMMDITNQGTIENGTYTAGDALTYDGNADSTVTETTMTGASVDITNAGTLTNGSYTAETGAMTVKNNGKLSSGTYTAKGTMDITNEGTVENGSYTAETGAMTVKNSGKLSAGAYT

-4728 FTYDGNADS
+4728 LTYDGNADS

-4779 GMYTAKA
+4779 GTYTAKA
-4786 GTMDITN
+4786 GTMGITN
-4793 EGTIENGTY
+4793 QGTIENGEY
-4802 TARGDLTYTDIAK
+4802 TSHGNLTYTDTAGA
-4815 SSLTDGTLISE
+4815 SLSGGTLISE
-4826 EGKAKITAHG
+4826 EGKAQVTAHG
-4836 VLQIKKLSAKDSA
+4836 VLQIKKLSAKNSA
-4849 TVEADHDVTLSE
+4849 TVEADQDVTLTE
-4861 AEAGTLVISSDGSVN
+4861 AEAGTLVISSGGSVN
-4876 AGTLTATTGDAKV
+4876 AETLTATTGDAKV

-4951 DMVLTEAHANT
+4951 AMMLESASADT
-4962 LTANAG
+4962 LTAN
-4968 GKLTA
+4968 
-4973 TTLGVTGAAGLT
+4973 
-4985 SGGAMEVTEAT
+4985 
-4996 VGSVAAKAGTTLHVK
+4996 
-5011 KLTSTGEAT
+5011 
-5020 LTSKDEAK
+5020 
-5028 LDEVT
+5028 
-5033 AGTLAAES
+5033 
-5041 TAGSVNAGTFTATTG
+5041 
-5056 DAKVTAKTD
+5056 
-5065 ATIGTLKVEA
+5065 
-5075 GSATV
+5075 
-5080 EAADGALS
+5080 
-5088 AGTLNANSVSAKAG
+5088 
-5102 TTLGVTTLD
+5102 
-5111 VKEHAE
+5111 
-5117 LTSGGDMVLTEAHA
+5117 
-5131 NTLTA
+5131 
-5136 KAGGKL
+5136 
-5142 TATTLGVTGAVGLT
+5142 
-5156 SGGAMEVT
+5156 
-5164 DANVGSVA
+5164 
-5172 AKAGT
+5172 
-5177 TLHVKKLTSTGE
+5177 
-5189 ATLTSKDE
+5189 
-5197 AKLDEVTAGML
+5197 
-5208 AAESTTGSVN
+5208 
-5218 AGTLTATT
+5218 
-5226 GDAEVKAKTDAT
+5226 
-5238 IGTLTAEAGGATIE
+5238 
-5252 ATEGKLDVTTLNA
+5252 
-5265 KSLTAKAGTTLSAK
+5265 
-5279 TLDVKEHAKL
+5279 
-5289 SSGGAMEVTD
+5289 
-5299 ANVGSVAAKAGTT
+5299 
-5312 LHVKKLTSTGEA
+5312 
-5324 TLTSKVEAM
+5324 
-5333 LDDVTAGTLAA
+5333 
-5344 GSTAGSVNAG
+5344 
-5354 TLTAT
+5354 
-5359 AGDAKVTAKK
+5359 
-5369 DVTIGTLTAEA
+5369 
-5380 GGATIEAT
+5380 
-5388 DGALGVTTL
+5388 
-5397 NSKSLTAKAGTTL
+5397 AGTTL

-5423 VSGSDMVLHEAEA
+5423 ASGSDMVLHEAEA
-5436 GGKLTTSAGGSIS
+5436 GGKLMTIAGGSIS
-5449 VKGTDAKIS
+5449 VKGKDAKIS

-5465 AKKDIRITDRSPV
+5465 AKEDIRITDRSPV
-5478 GKLDGVDTSVPAG
+5478 GKLEGVDTSTPAG
-5491 STTGSGAAGSL
+5491 ATTGSGAAGSL

-5511 FDVSGKGSA
+5511 FDASGKGSA

-5533 KKVEIDTLKNG
+5533 KKVEIDTLVNG
-5544 EGNAADLKISA
+5544 EGGTADLTISA

-5560 DDLAGVGAQHVTIHG
+5560 DDLAGTGAQHVTIHG

-5672 NGERFPMTAESVMN
+5672 NGERFPVTAESVMN

-5698 GREKEEEAEKESPS
+5698 GREKEEETEKESPS
-5712 LSFSAPNEKE
+5712 LAFGAPNDKE

>member
-1 MNKIYKVVWNA
+1 MERDARLLCGRFGAGEDPSGQEEYA
-12 TRGCYV
+12 P
-18 VASELVKTH
+18 
-27 QGKKSTRRGG
+27 GG
-37 SILSRA
+37 NILSRA

-71 HYGNTVKV
+71 KYGHTVTV
-79 TDIANSGK
+79 NNIANSGK
-87 QYDITNQQVKGGNAL
+87 QYDITNQQVKDGNAL

-109 ITQHDVANLHMG
+109 IEQHDVANLHMG

-135 IDGVVNAIKDNKIG
+135 IDGVVNAIKNNQIG

-176 TNTAVGDALYDGY
+176 TNTAVGDALYNGY
-189 YFVPS
+189 YVVPS
-194 QSGPVQVNFDR
+194 QSGPVQKNFDR
-205 DKDFYQKSPVER
+205 DKDFYQKSPAER

-261 DGMIQTGAAF
+261 DGVIQTGAVF

-297 TAVATTDGIALV
+297 TAVAMTDGIALV

-328 VETGDNLVVT
+328 VETGDNLAVT
-338 GTEAKASR
+338 GTEAKLSR

-351 GAIALTASSQDAK
+351 GAIALTVSSDDAK

-422 KSGHKAGDVSIHA
+422 ESGHKAGDVSIHA

-484 DDNELS
+484 DDNELK

-497 IEREKDHNAVLGL
+497 IEREKDRNVVLGL

-534 INKTDIKAL
+534 IDKTDIKAL

-567 FNVNLVGI
+567 FNVNLVGV

-675 LGLAVGLGISD
+675 LGLSVGLGISD
-686 TKATADMAGTV
+686 TKASADMAGTV

-709 TLSENGGVYV
+709 TLSENGGVYA

-740 ILEGVGNFFSK
+740 IKAGVGKIFSK
-751 LKKAFTEEDKT
+751 LKKAFTKEDKT
-762 GQAAKDLD
+762 GQVEKDLD
-770 LDEPEKP
+770 LDKADKP
-777 AKNKKPWNKLGANA
+777 ANEKKPWNKLGANA

-812 IDASGNASDAAGA
+812 IDASGNANNAAGA

-840 VVGAYQNDTTVSKDE
+840 VVNAFQNDTTVSKDE

-876 TAFISGDTKTIGDTT
+876 TAFISGDTKTSGDTT
-891 VHAKTKI
+891 VHAKTVI
-898 PWQTSWQSTDAVD
+898 PWQTSWQSTDPVD
-911 QLLNI
+911 QLLNG
-916 FFNAIDTNP
+916 FFALIDTNP

-940 GDNVNGAASVTI
+940 GDNVNGSASVSI

-964 KIDSKDEA
+964 KKDDTQTTT
-972 PKVDAA
+972 PTVDAA

-987 DITTVNLTGSI
+987 DITTVNLTGTI

-1005 PLNLWKTAYKNKEKK
+1005 PLNLWKCFYKKDK
-1020 MAFEEIFNKPG
+1020 MAFQDIFNRNS
-1031 WSMDKASAEGVGG
+1031 WTMDGASKAGIGG
-1044 AALSVYQKNNAE
+1044 AALSVHQKNNAE
-1056 ATIDDGAVVTSKESV
+1056 AYIDDGAVVTAKGSA
-1071 DVDAKARALNIAMAA
+1071 DVNAKARALNIAMAA

-1113 GEATVTAKDVS
+1113 GNATVTAKDVS
-1124 ATAEDLSKTI
+1124 VTAEDLSKTI

-1156 INRDTEAA
+1156 IDRDTEAA
-1164 ISGNVTAADNVNVFA
+1164 ISGNVTAKDNVNVSA

-1184 IIAASVAGAAAYDNK
+1184 IIAASVAGAVAYDNK
-1199 ASNVKNKAGSTG
+1199 SPNVKNKAGSTG
-1211 FHAVEEDDEDGI
+1211 FHAVEDGDKDGI
-1223 ELVDFAGDMDNRR
+1223 ELEDLVNDMDDADENTPLLSQETDRHI
-1236 NQSNAGG
+1236 GG
-1243 AGNLAQAADAHIE
+1243 
-1256 AVAGKDGAM
+1256 VASKDGAM
-1265 KDNVAEAKGTLAAAA
+1265 KDNVAEAKGGLAAAA
-1280 NVSVNRITDTAKASV
+1280 NVSVNRITDTAKATV
-1295 AKKEGGSVPSIAA
+1295 AKQEGGAAPSVTA
-1308 DALRVQGRN
+1308 DALRVNGLN
-1317 DSDIKA
+1317 DSA
-1323 ISAALS
+1323 IRATSAAIGA
-1329 LNLKFKSGN
+1329 NLHAKA
-1338 PGADKSLAGSFMYN
+1338 GAALAGSFMYN

-1358 EAYVDGAN
+1358 EAYVDGAS
-1366 LTLRGNEEKD
+1366 LTLHGNEEKD

-1383 EALTVRADN
+1383 ESLTVRAEN

-1400 ASGTYA
+1400 ASGSGATK
-1406 SGFSG
+1406 GFSG
-1411 AGQVSLNWVDNK
+1411 AGQISLNWVDDK

-1433 KADEATTIEAKDK
+1433 KAQEATTIEAKDK
-1446 GKIDSYTGAVSVSTH
+1446 GQIDSYTGAVSVSTG
-1461 STAVGAAI
+1461 SSAVGAAI

-1477 TKSYLEESEV
+1477 TKAYLENSEV
-1487 SGTAGGK
+1487 AGTAEGEK
-1494 AGRVAVT
+1494 AGRLAVT

-1513 SGALADKAAGAFSA
+1513 SGALADKAATAFSA

-1538 HVASGKAMKTGALT
+1538 HVDSGKAMKTGALT

-1563 GVGSGAISS
+1563 GVGTGAISN
-1572 TAYGASVAV
+1572 TAVGASVAV

-1587 VKASLTGDAK
+1587 VKASLSGDAK
-1597 KEKIIEAD
+1597 KEKTIEAD
-1605 GISVKADNVYNGS
+1605 GISVKADNAYNGS
-1618 AKDEASDSTAKT
+1618 AKDSDSDSTAKT
-1630 VAIGFAYGESKF
+1630 VAVGFALGAAKF

-1664 DYQAGDQ
+1664 NYQAGNQ
-1671 GVTVEAKNTARLFGL
+1671 GVDVEAKNTARLFGL
-1686 AGGLSAS
+1686 AGGL
-1693 FGSSG
+1693 GINLGGTG

-1782 KAELVDAGD
+1782 KAELIEAGA

-1842 ESLTVQAQNTSESKT
+1842 ESLTVQAENTSDSTT

-1875 ETFVTHTTDAHVGR
+1875 ETFVTHTTDAHVGK

-1904 SSFKQGAGAGGVGG
+1904 SSFTQDAGAGSLGG
-1918 SGTAGIGLANSTVS
+1918 SGTVGIGLANSTVS

-2031 AAGGGAGLALSVT
+2031 LAGGGAGLALSVM

-2054 GKAAKLDAKGKVSL
+2054 GKEAKLDAKGGVSL
-2068 DARNSED
+2068 DAQNSED

-2098 NLTALTKAYTDTG
+2098 NLTAITKAYTDTG

-2122 DGSKDVSV
+2122 DGSKDVSL
-2130 TAGHEVKEM
+2130 TATHEVKEM

-2171 GDGNKVAAGG
+2171 GDGNKVASGG
-2181 SVTVEAKDNMHDIM
+2181 SVTVEAKDNMHGIM

-2203 GSFGL
+2203 GFVGL
-2208 AGSISVYSVGSTM
+2208 SGSISVYNVGSTM
-2221 SKEDQKTLS
+2221 SPEDQATLS
-2230 GQASENGETV
+2230 GKANENGETV
-2240 GFDSWVNEEL
+2240 GFDSWVNGEL
-2250 ANINK
+2250 SKINEG
-2255 DTGKAI
+2255 TGKAVE
-2261 DAYDTKS
+2261 AYDTAS
-2268 LDEVKSSL
+2268 LNEVKSSL
-2276 KTTFASE
+2276 GTTFASK

-2296 IGNGAVIDAAG
+2296 IGNGTAIDAAV
-2307 DVKVQADDHLSMQ
+2307 DVKVHADDTLSAQ
-2320 NIMGSLSGSAVAS
+2320 NIMGSLSGSAAAS
-2333 VGASVSVL
+2333 AGASVSVL
-2341 HTDTQTKALVD
+2341 NTDTQTKALVD
-2352 KAATVTAGKDLAISA
+2352 KAAKVTAGKDLSISA
-2367 KAAHDFDE
+2367 KASHDFDE
-2375 YIAGA
+2375 YIVGA

-2404 LGDTNAIHAKNI
+2404 LGDTKAVHAKNI
-2416 SITSNNDR
+2416 SITSDNDR
-2424 TLTAHVAGASVALY
+2424 TLDAYVAGASVALV
-2438 AALNGAVITADVTGS
+2438 ALNGAVVTANVTGS
-2453 SEAGIGDDEGK
+2453 SEAGIGDDEGS
-2464 YAGEVQ
+2464 YAGEVK
-2470 ADDTLTVSSDA
+2470 ADRALTVSSNAKTAMDA
-2481 KTKMDANAF
+2481 KAF

-2507 SSVDVTT
+2507 SAVDVLT
-2514 KVGKKAKLS
+2514 KVGKNAKLTAQS
-2523 GKAIS
+2523 MT
-2528 LTADNTPKI
+2528 LTAENTPKM

-2545 IGIGGVGVT
+2545 VGIGGVGAT
-2554 VAEIE
+2554 VAKID

-2580 IARAAMQQPTD
+2580 IARAAMSIPTD

-2604 GVINGSVAV
+2604 GVIAGSVAV
-2613 VGIEMNH
+2613 VGIGMENT
-2620 KTETAIGENVKIQ
+2620 TETAIGKDVKIQ
-2633 AGRAEI
+2633 ADRAEI
-2639 SSDHKDRGNY
+2639 TADHKDRGNY
-2649 EIESIGAGG
+2649 EIESVAAGE

-2672 TSKVTIGDG
+2672 TSKVTVGDG
-2681 TSMTIGRETA
+2681 TTVTTDRETA

-2696 VSEKAWKDGS
+2696 TSEKAWKDGS
-2706 EKENAVSGGAA
+2706 EKENATSAGAA
-2717 YASGNGVVSVTKITH
+2717 LASGNGVVSVTKITH

-2738 GKVTMQ
+2738 GKVTLQ

-2752 EEQAAGKTLHDKK
+2752 EEKAAGKTLHDKK
-2765 AITIDAASRIKAHDN
+2765 AITIDAASRVKAHDN

-2799 VTAMTSATVADDAS
+2799 VKATTSATVADGAS
-2813 LKAGETEKA
+2813 FKAGETEKA
-2822 NAKDKSWQGKTEGD
+2822 NAKDNVWEGKAEGA

-2937 AEADSQAS
+2937 AKADSQAN
-2945 LTVTKSADMKSDRD
+2945 LTVTNGADMKSDRD

-2968 VSAFGNGEVKDW
+2968 VSAYGNGEVKDW
-2980 VNAIEGAFGS
+2980 VNAIGVAFGS
-2990 DGSQIGQ
+2990 DGSQIG
-2997 KDIVT
+2997 KKEIVK

-3007 MNGKAETGI
+3007 MNGEAETGI

-3023 IGGTDANGTW
+3023 IGGKNTDGTW

-3052 AGSEL
+3052 AGSDL

-3076 AKAAYEAEIK
+3076 AKAAYEAEIT

-3092 EAEGLGY
+3092 AAEGLGY
-3099 FDKKGNFV
+3099 FDTKGRFV
-3107 ETSSAST
+3107 ETSPATT

-3124 DQAKDSLPKIEK
+3124 DQANAKLPAIKD
-3136 AYKDKIQETQTQ
+3136 AYEAEIKKTQDQ
-3148 IDGLEAVTRSKT
+3148 IDGLNTVTTSKT
-3160 AYDSAAASAAAAQRA
+3160 SYDSAAASAAGAESA
-3175 LTEAKT
+3175 LTAARV
-3181 AEDTAKTAVEALAE
+3181 AEETAKTAVEELAKT
-3195 AAGKTLDAY
+3195 AGLNLDDY
-3204 MEANPNQSEVLTYQ
+3204 MKANSTQSEVRTYQ
-3218 QAIKNTTA
+3218 EAQTATQEAVTNKTA
-3226 AESAMT
+3226 ADTAKSSAE
-3232 SADAAKTGAG
+3232 
-3242 TAYTNAVTSYNSA
+3242 TAYTSAVNSYNTA

-3262 DPTQYNET
+3262 DPTQYDAT
-3270 DISQK
+3270 DISKK

-3285 QEAEKEVRVGNYNKI
+3285 QEAAKEVRVGNYNKLD
-3300 NTQIELT
+3300 TQIQLT
-3307 DEFFAQKGTE
+3307 EDFFQKQKGTE
-3317 KGGKFF
+3317 EGGEFF
-3323 DANGNEVEGG
+3323 YANGDKVKDG
-3333 KVTKDGEEYYLLH
+3333 KVTTKDGKEYYLLH
-3346 SQTYPQMTH
+3346 RETYPQMTH
-3355 DLLVGDVTAQ
+3355 DFLVGDVTAQ

-3393 NDSPNNL
+3393 NVSPNNL
-3400 VMGDVHVVGSQG
+3400 VMGDIHVVGSQG

-3432 SAEAIRAAIQKENKD
+3432 SAEAIQKAIQKENKD
-3447 AGKTVS
+3447 KTRSVS

-3472 FRPQAYVD
+3472 FSPQAYVD
-3480 SNKAPYYAAPNVDLK
+3480 GDKAPYYAAPNVTLK
-3495 GYIYNPRGTVTVTS
+3495 GYVYNPRGTVTVTS

-3517 GTIYAGSVNMTASNG
+3517 GTIYAGSVNMTATNG

-3538 DASSAGT
+3538 DASSAKT

-3561 GLHNVDQNG
+3561 GLYNVNEDG
-3570 KANGKLG
+3570 KANEKIGS
-3577 NGILANGNVFISA
+3577 GILANGNVFISA

-3619 DGSTKVDVT
+3619 DGSTKVNVT
-3628 NAATVPSGAKILVA
+3628 DAATVPSGAKILVA

-3700 QVKNDSDK
+3700 RVKNDSDK
-3708 NIELKTLSTGGGIEG
+3708 NIELKTLSTGGGLEG

-3749 IRQSVQTY
+3749 IQQSVQSY
-3757 TDGAPTG
+3757 TNGNPTG
-3764 DPAIS
+3764 NPAIF
-3769 TFTNAKDAKYQT
+3769 TFANAQDAKYHT

-3807 LDWWGID
+3807 LDWWGIN

-3819 SAEMLARGGTVTD
+3819 SAEMLAQGGTVTD
-3832 FSQGAVRT
+3832 FWKGDERT
-3840 LQGGAFVSGYNK
+3840 LEGGAFVSDCNT
-3852 VDGTKTD
+3852 VDGTTAS
-3859 GTYVTTD
+3859 GNYVTTD
-3866 KQFTAA
+3866 KQFTSA
-3872 EPTSIFTK
+3872 EPTSTFTK

-3905 TKVTQYSLQSDY
+3905 TTVTQYSLKSDY
-3917 DVGIGFGGSENG
+3917 DVGIGFGGLENG

-3935 GGSHDVL
+3935 GGSRDVL
-3942 INGTLSNGRGASTLS
+3942 INGTLSNGRGASRLS

-3977 ATGSVGSAG
+3977 ATGSIGSVG

-4015 AVSAGKIADITAED
+4015 KVSAGKIADITAED

-4051 AISGASGALSIV
+4051 AISGASGALSIQ
-4063 TKQGSGEAYGLKAS
+4063 TKQKSGEEYGLKAS
-4077 ADRDVAI
+4077 ADGDIVI
-4084 RNKGGDL
+4084 TNKGGDL

-4099 RGDVTLTT
+4099 HGDVTLTT

-4169 KNGKYTLDDTAKAVL
+4169 KDGKYTLDETAKAAL
-4184 AKNGVTDIDAYIA
+4184 AKNGVTDIDKYIA
-4197 EKQARYDEL
+4197 DKQASYDAL
-4206 AQTVGTWKKTDVEA
+4206 KGSVGTWKKEDVKA
-4220 YAKKKI
+4220 YTKEI
-4226 EDSTDKTLY
+4226 DGSTDKTLY
-4235 GNAALTE
+4235 GNAALTAE
-4242 KDLTADKYLTA
+4242 KLTSDKYLTA
-4253 EEKKEVL
+4253 EEKAEVL

-4273 FSGGSI
+4273 FSPGGI
-4279 KEGITDTQTTQKET
+4279 KEGITDTQATLKET
-4293 AHVTGQNVTLTAKGG
+4293 PHVSGKDVKLTALGG
-4308 KMENGKYV
+4308 KTGENA
-4316 SGIGRKENGQEIDL
+4316 SGIGHKENGQQIDL
-4330 STKEKIE
+4330 SAGNLNN
-4337 SLTADQLIAL
+4337 LTAQELLAL
-4347 ASAERGDFKVNDK
+4347 AAAERGDFHVNENN
-4360 TKIVTVSSIRSIETN
+4360 TVTVSSVHAIEAN
-4375 ADGKLTA
+4375 AGGILTA
-4382 KAENG
+4382 KADKG
-4387 AIYLTSDTGVKEG
+4387 AIYLQSAGAVNTG
-4400 SKLLSG
+4400 SSFTAA
-4406 GELRVKGTGDL
+4406 GEVRL
-4417 KNVTVGAKDQ
+4417 KAKDD
-4427 IVLESGEGEISG
+4427 VNG
-4439 VTIQEGGTLTARAKK
+4439 VTIGSADQTVIESGTGKISDVTVTGTGVLTARAKG
-4454 GVSLS
+4454 GVSLKKS
-4459 KDGNLVINTV
+4459 DGDLVINTV
-4469 YASDGDVVLDLKG
+4469 YASEGDVRLDVG
-4482 HSLLAE
+4482 ENSLLAE
-4488 DGHDADEEMGTTY
+4488 DGHDKSGDETGTTY
-4501 TNVEGANI
+4501 TNVEGKNI
-4509 SIENVANVKGEGKG
+4509 TITNAKNIKGASDGA
-4523 QSLGMKVTGKKAEDG
+4523 SLGMKVTGTKAKDG
-4538 SMVPG
+4538 SETPG
-4543 SIRFQA
+4543 VIMA
-4549 TGDADITLFG
+4549 HAKGDADITLFG
-4559 EAASDETSIEAENTA
+4559 EAASKAIDIEAEDLT
-4574 ITNHGKISKGSYK
+4574 ITSRGNISNGNYQ
-4587 ARKALHVYN
+4587 ARNDLHVHT
-4596 ANDSTITGGTF
+4596 AKDHTISGGNFSGGT
-4607 IGADTTLIN
+4607 A
-4616 QADLSGAK
+4616 
-4624 VEGTKTLTVTNTAS
+4624 
-4638 IQNATLTGG
+4638 
-4647 AAAVDNHG
+4647 
-4655 EDSVMKD
+4655 
-4662 VTLTG
+4662 
-4667 SAITL
+4667 
-4672 TNEGTVENG
+4672 
-4681 TYTAETGAM
+4681 
-4690 TITNRGKLSAGAYT
+4690 
-4704 AKAGTMGIT
+4704 
-4713 NRKTI
+4713 
-4718 ENAAFTAGGA
+4718 
-4728 FTYDGNADS
+4728 
-4737 TVTETTMTGASVDIT
+4737 DIT
-4752 NAGTL
+4752 NAGK
-4757 TNGSYTAE
+4757 
-4765 TGAMTVKN
+4765 M
-4773 SGKLSS
+4773 SG
-4779 GMYTAKA
+4779 GVYTAK
-4786 GTMDITN
+4786 GTMYITN
-4793 EGTIENGTY
+4793 QGTIENGKY
-4802 TARGDLTYTDIAK
+4802 TAHGDLTYTDTAGA
-4815 SSLTDGTLISE
+4815 SLTDGTLISK
-4826 EGKAKITAHG
+4826 EGKAQVTAKG
-4836 VLQIKKLSAKDSA
+4836 QLALKKLSAKDSA
-4849 TVEADHDVTLSE
+4849 TVEADHDVTLTE
-4861 AEAGTLVISSDGSVN
+4861 AEAGTLAISSGGSVKAN
-4876 AGTLTATTGDAKV
+4876 TL
-4889 KAKTNVT
+4889 KAKTGNASVTAKTDVT
-4896 IGTLT
+4896 IGTLK
-4901 AETGGATIE
+4901 AEAGGATIE

-4925 LTAKAGTTLS
+4925 LSAKAGTTLS
-4935 AKTLDVKEH
+4935 AKTLNAKEH
-4944 AELTSGG
+4944 A
-4951 DMVLTEAHANT
+4951 A
-4962 LTANAG
+4962 
-4968 GKLTA
+4968 
-4973 TTLGVTGAAGLT
+4973 
-4985 SGGAMEVTEAT
+4985 
-4996 VGSVAAKAGTTLHVK
+4996 
-5011 KLTSTGEAT
+5011 
-5020 LTSKDEAK
+5020 
-5028 LDEVT
+5028 
-5033 AGTLAAES
+5033 
-5041 TAGSVNAGTFTATTG
+5041 
-5056 DAKVTAKTD
+5056 
-5065 ATIGTLKVEA
+5065 
-5075 GSATV
+5075 
-5080 EAADGALS
+5080 
-5088 AGTLNANSVSAKAG
+5088 
-5102 TTLGVTTLD
+5102 
-5111 VKEHAE
+5111 
-5117 LTSGGDMVLTEAHA
+5117 
-5131 NTLTA
+5131 
-5136 KAGGKL
+5136 
-5142 TATTLGVTGAVGLT
+5142 
-5156 SGGAMEVT
+5156 
-5164 DANVGSVA
+5164 
-5172 AKAGT
+5172 
-5177 TLHVKKLTSTGE
+5177 
-5189 ATLTSKDE
+5189 
-5197 AKLDEVTAGML
+5197 
-5208 AAESTTGSVN
+5208 
-5218 AGTLTATT
+5218 
-5226 GDAEVKAKTDAT
+5226 
-5238 IGTLTAEAGGATIE
+5238 
-5252 ATEGKLDVTTLNA
+5252 
-5265 KSLTAKAGTTLSAK
+5265 
-5279 TLDVKEHAKL
+5279 L
-5289 SSGGAMEVTD
+5289 SSGDAM
-5299 ANVGSVAAKAGTT
+5299 T
-5312 LHVKKLTSTGEA
+5312 LESASADT
-5324 TLTSKVEAM
+5324 
-5333 LDDVTAGTLAA
+5333 
-5344 GSTAGSVNAG
+5344 
-5354 TLTAT
+5354 
-5359 AGDAKVTAKK
+5359 
-5369 DVTIGTLTAEA
+5369 
-5380 GGATIEAT
+5380 
-5388 DGALGVTTL
+5388 
-5397 NSKSLTAKAGTTL
+5397 LTAKAGTTL
-5410 DATKIHVAGDASL
+5410 DATKIHTASDASL

-5436 GGKLTTSAGGSIS
+5436 GGKLMMSAGGSILAE
-5449 VKGTDAKIS
+5449 GENAKIS

-5465 AKKDIRITDRSPV
+5465 AGEDIRITDRSPV
-5478 GKLDGVDTSVPAG
+5478 GKLDGVDMSTPAG

-5533 KKVEIDTLKNG
+5533 KKVEIDMLTNG
-5544 EGNAADLKISA
+5544 KGDAADLTISA

-5560 DDLAGVGAQHVTIHG
+5560 DDLTGAGAQHVTIHG

-5592 GGTLVKDSAVEHLEL
+5592 GGTLVKDSAVEHLDL

-5621 GDSLLATDKI
+5621 GDSVLATDKI

-5662 MTSVKDGLTV
+5662 MTNVKDGVTV

-5698 GREKEEEAEKESPS
+5698 GREKEEETEKDSPS
-5712 LSFSAPNEKE
+5712 LAFGAPNDKE

>member
-1 MNKIYKVVWNA
+1 
-12 TRGCYV
+12 
-18 VASELVKTH
+18 
-27 QGKKSTRRGG
+27 
-37 SILSRA
+37 
-43 GTALLLAIAGWGAAC
+43 
-58 NFIYAD
+58 
-64 VTVADQK
+64 
-71 HYGNTVKV
+71 
-79 TDIANSGK
+79 
-87 QYDITNQQVKGGNAL
+87 
-102 NKFDKFG
+102 
-109 ITQHDVANLHMG
+109 
-121 EANHQI
+121 
-127 NVVKNKID
+127 
-135 IDGVVNAIKDNKIG
+135 
-149 GDVYFFSNAGIA
+149 
-161 VGSHGVFNVGRLTLG
+161 
-176 TNTAVGDALYDGY
+176 
-189 YFVPS
+189 
-194 QSGPVQVNFDR
+194 
-205 DKDFYQKSPVER
+205 
-217 ARLLN
+217 
-222 DGSLWGGN
+222 
-230 TAGDAGISF
+230 
-239 AGKINAKDSVV
+239 
-250 IASAKSTISQT
+250 
-261 DGMIQTGAAF
+261 
-271 HDYTA
+271 
-276 GQSADTYRNSL
+276 
-287 VNTAGIVDAT
+287 
-297 TAVATTDGIALV
+297 
-309 AKKDITLAGEIA
+309 
-321 SHGRSVT
+321 
-328 VETGDNLVVT
+328 
-338 GTEAKASR
+338 
-346 ITSGG
+346 
-351 GAIALTASSQDAK
+351 
-364 LQADPGKEPGDGMIS
+364 
-379 IKDAYIDSS
+379 
-388 SEKKDSGKIDITAV
+388 
-402 RNVMGVS
+402 
-409 RIDVDDATITAEG
+409 
-422 KSGHKAGDVSIHA
+422 
-435 TAATKLYAWDIGDG
+435 
-449 AYALVKMGQKSRGRN
+449 
-464 TIKGDNVDISAR
+464 
-476 ATTSGVIG
+476 
-484 DDNELS
+484 
-490 DAEIKAG
+490 
-497 IEREKDHNAVLGL
+497 
-510 IEEYGGNFRTFG
+510 
-522 SATKTYAEANVD
+522 
-534 INKTDIKAL
+534 
-543 GDGTGAEGHGDVKIT
+543 
-558 SDAKSDIAP
+558 
-567 FNVNLVGI
+567 
-575 GFNVGIGDVKS
+575 
-586 YVDVDD
+586 
-592 STITSAK
+592 
-599 DTTLSAEGT
+599 
-608 NAVKMSLIDFSAV
+608 
-621 PMGGLSLDFSWA
+621 
-633 QLTSDVAAKVG
+633 
-644 KKATLTSQG
+644 
-653 DVDISAK
+653 
-660 SIRSLGSG
+660 
-668 ASNCGQT
+668 
-675 LGLAVGLGISD
+675 
-686 TKATADMAGTV
+686 MAGTV

-709 TLSENGGVYV
+709 TLSENGGVYA

-812 IDASGNASDAAGA
+812 IDASGNASDAVGA

-987 DITTVNLTGSI
+987 DITTVNLTGTV

-1020 MAFEEIFNKPG
+1020 MAFADIFNRNG
-1031 WSMDKASAEGVGG
+1031 WTMEGASAAGVGG

-1071 DVDAKARALNIAMAA
+1071 NVDAKARALNIAMAA

-1156 INRDTEAA
+1156 INRDTEAS
-1164 ISGNVTAADNVNVFA
+1164 ISGNVTADDNVDVLA

-1211 FHAVEEDDEDGI
+1211 FHAVEEGDEDGI

-1295 AKKEGGSVPSIAA
+1295 AKKEGGSASSIAA
-1308 DALRVQGRN
+1308 DALRVQGWN

-1487 SGTAGGK
+1487 SGTAEGGK
-1494 AGRVAVT
+1494 AGKVAVT
-1501 ADEASQITSIIA
+1501 ADEASQITFIIA

-1597 KEKIIEAD
+1597 KEKTIEAD

-1664 DYQAGDQ
+1664 DYKAGDQ

-1723 KASSVRVNAESEE
+1723 KASSVSVNAESEE
-1736 DLTSVAATIATGDT
+1736 NLTSVAATLAGTGK

-1782 KAELVDAGD
+1782 KAELADVGD

-1800 KLTTS
+1800 KLKTS
-1805 GGSGAV
+1805 GGSGAG
-1811 SGTAAGGLS
+1811 SGNTGVGLS

-1826 QKKAS
+1826 NKKAA
-1831 AYVGNHASIGG
+1831 AYVGNHASVAGK
-1842 ESLTVQAQNTSESKT
+1842 SLTVQAENTSDSTT

-1875 ETFVTHTTDAHVGR
+1875 ETFVTHVTDAHVGK
-1889 AANVTTSG
+1889 AARVTTAG
-1897 DADVKAV
+1897 DAAV
-1904 SSFKQGAGAGGVGG
+1904 QAISSFKQGAGAGGLGG
-1918 SGTAGIGLANSTVS
+1918 GGTAGIGLANSTVS
-1932 MSADTKAHV
+1932 LGADTKAHV
-1941 DGGAKV
+1941 DSGAKV
-1947 TGKNVRV
+1947 TGKNIRV
-1954 AADHTT
+1954 GASHTT

-1998 ELTATGTADTDGIAI
+1998 ELTATGTEEADGIAI
-2013 TASDATKL
+2013 TASDETKL

-2031 AAGGGAGLALSVT
+2031 FAGGGAGLALSVT
-2044 NLTKDTEAYA
+2044 NINKDTEAYA
-2054 GKAAKLDAKGKVSL
+2054 GKAAKLDAKSRISL
-2068 DARNSED
+2068 DARNTED
-2075 IFNLSLQ
+2075 LFNLSLQ
-2082 AAGGSYAG
+2082 AAGGSYVG

-2098 NLTALTKAYTDTG
+2098 NLTAVTKAYTDTG
-2111 VEINQKAGYGK
+2111 AEINQKEGYGK
-2122 DGSKDVSV
+2122 DSSKDVSV
-2130 TAGHEVKEM
+2130 TAAHEVKKM
-2139 KNTVTAASGSGGA
+2139 QNTVTAASGSGGA

-2171 GDGNKVAAGG
+2171 GDGNKVASGG
-2181 SVTVEAKDNMHDIM
+2181 SVTVEAKDDMHDIQ

-2221 SKEDQKTLS
+2221 SPEDQKTLS

-2240 GFDSWVNEEL
+2240 GFDSWVNGEL
-2250 ANINK
+2250 AKINEG
-2255 DTGKAI
+2255 TGKAVE
-2261 DAYDTKS
+2261 AYDTAS
-2268 LDEVKSSL
+2268 LDEVKTSL
-2276 KTTFASE
+2276 GTTFVSE
-2283 APSTAGE
+2283 APSSAGE

-2416 SITSNNDR
+2416 SITSNNDC
-2424 TLTAHVAGASVALY
+2424 TLTAYVAGASVALY

-2464 YAGEVQ
+2464 YKGEVQ
-2470 ADDTLTVSSDA
+2470 ADDALTVSSNA
-2481 KTKMDANAF
+2481 KTTMDATAI

-2507 SSVDVTT
+2507 SAVDVLT
-2514 KVGKKAKLS
+2514 KVGKNAKLTAQS
-2523 GKAIS
+2523 MT
-2528 LTADNTPKI
+2528 LTAENTPKM

-2580 IARAAMQQPTD
+2580 IARAAMHQPTD

-2639 SSDHKDRGNY
+2639 TADHKDRGNY

-2672 TSKVTIGDG
+2672 MSKVTIGDG
-2681 TSMTIGRETA
+2681 TSMTTDRETA

-2696 VSEKAWKDGS
+2696 VSEKAWMDGS

-2732 TTEANL
+2732 TTEVNL

-2752 EEQAAGKTLHDKK
+2752 EEKAAGKTLHDKK
-2765 AITIDAASRIKAHDN
+2765 AITIDAASRVKAHDN

-2799 VTAMTSATVADDAS
+2799 VKATTSATVADDAS

-2822 NAKDKSWQGKTEGD
+2822 NAKDKSWQGKAEGD

-2882 KTNTTFGAAAETAKG
+2882 KTDTTFGGTAETAKG
-2897 DISLA
+2897 DIFLA
-2902 AGRDSAGETGTIS
+2902 SGRDSDGETGAIS

-2945 LTVTKSADMKSDRD
+2945 LTVTKSAAMKSDRD

-2968 VSAFGNGEVKDW
+2968 VSAYGNGEVKDW

-3023 IGGTDANGTW
+3023 IGGANTDGTW
-3033 TTTVT
+3033 TTKVT
-3038 SDGDLSYTYGGSKP
+3038 SDGDLSYTYGGSKV

-3076 AKAAYEAEIK
+3076 AKAAYEAEIA

-3092 EAEGLGY
+3092 AAEGLGY
-3099 FDKKGNFV
+3099 FDKSGRFV
-3107 ETSSAST
+3107 ETSPSST
-3114 SELDSAKAMR
+3114 SELDDAKKLR
-3124 DQAKDSLPKIEK
+3124 DQAKDHLPEIEK
-3136 AYKDKIQETQTQ
+3136 AYVEEITKTQNQ
-3148 IDGLEAVTRSKT
+3148 IDGLNAITTSKT
-3160 AYDSAAASAAAAQRA
+3160 AYDSAVQSAADAQS
-3175 LTEAKT
+3175 
-3181 AEDTAKTAVEALAE
+3181 ALAVARTTVE
-3195 AAGKTLDAY
+3195 ELATAANQTLDAY
-3204 MEANPNQSEVLTYQ
+3204 VEANSTKDEVIAYNKTIENTNAANAEKASKE
-3218 QAIKNTTA
+3218 QAYTSAVNGYNTT
-3226 AESAMT
+3226 
-3232 SADAAKTGAG
+3232 
-3242 TAYTNAVTSYNSA
+3242 
-3255 YSDTIPT
+3255 YSDTIST
-3262 DPTQYNET
+3262 DPAKYDEAGIPAKQDTLT
-3270 DISQK
+3270 KQK
-3275 QTALTTQKQQ
+3275 QK
-3285 QEAEKEVRVGNYNKI
+3285 QEAAKDVRVNNYHKLD
-3300 NTQIELT
+3300 TQIQLT
-3307 DEFFAQKGTE
+3307 EDFFNNQKGTE
-3317 KGGKFF
+3317 QGGKFF
-3323 DANGNEVEGG
+3323 YANGNEVEGG
-3333 KVTKDGEEYYLLH
+3333 KVTKDGKEYYLLH

-3355 DLLVGDVTAQ
+3355 DFLVGDITAQ

-3393 NDSPNNL
+3393 NESPNNL
-3400 VMGDVHVVGSQG
+3400 VTEDIHVVGSQG

-3432 SAEAIRAAIQKENKD
+3432 SAAAIQSAIQKENKD
-3447 AGKTVS
+3447 KTKSVS

-3463 GPSVTIENN
+3463 GPSITIENN

-3480 SNKAPYYAAPNVDLK
+3480 SDNAPYYAAPNVDLK

-3538 DASSAGT
+3538 DVNSAKT
-3545 RSSISSV
+3545 HSSISSV

-3561 GLHNVDQNG
+3561 GLHNVDKDG
-3570 KANGKLG
+3570 KPNDKLESS
-3577 NGILANGNVFISA
+3577 GILANGNVFISA

-3605 HAITIPKEYKLFYM
+3605 HAITIPKDYQLFYM
-3619 DGSTKVDVT
+3619 NGSTKVNVT
-3628 NAATVPSGAKILVA
+3628 DATTVPSGAKILVA
-3642 DKAGKEIEGVS
+3642 DKADKEGKEIEGVS
-3653 YDRAND
+3653 YDKAND

-3665 VEVHGGHVS
+3665 IEVHGGHVS

-3708 NIELKTLSTGGGIEG
+3708 NIELKTLSTGGGLEG
-3723 KIEITDLDRSS
+3723 KIEITDLDRKS

-3749 IRQSVQTY
+3749 ISQSVQSY
-3757 TDGAPTG
+3757 TDGNPTG
-3764 DPAIS
+3764 NPAVS
-3769 TFTNAKDAKYQT
+3769 TFKDAEDAKYQT

-3807 LDWWGID
+3807 VDWWGIND
-3814 DKAPT
+3814 RTPT
-3819 SAEMLARGGTVTD
+3819 SAEMLAEGGTVTD
-3832 FSQGAVRT
+3832 FSQGADRT
-3840 LQGGAFVSGYNK
+3840 LQGGAFVSDYNK
-3852 VDGTKTD
+3852 VDGTKEE
-3859 GTYVTTD
+3859 GTYVKTD
-3866 KQFTAA
+3866 KAFQSA
-3872 EPTSIFTK
+3872 EPVSTFTK
-3880 KEERLWYTLGL
+3880 KEERLWYTLGI
-3891 AKKFDYKLVETTYD
+3891 AKKYDYKLVETTYD
-3905 TKVTQYSLQSDY
+3905 TKVTQYSLKSDY

-3929 GTLTVD
+3929 GTLTVN
-3935 GGSHDVL
+3935 GGNRDVL
-3942 INGTLSNGRGASTLS
+3942 INGTLSNGRGAADLS

-3977 ATGSVGSAG
+3977 ASGNVGSAG

-4007 VKGNVTLG
+4007 VKGHGVTLG
-4015 AVSAGKIADITAED
+4015 DVSAGKIADVTAED
-4029 GITQAAGETL
+4029 GITQAAGAAL

-4051 AISGASGALSIV
+4051 AITGASGTLTIQ
-4063 TKQGSGEAYGLKAS
+4063 TKQGSGEDYGLKAS
-4077 ADRDVAI
+4077 ADGNI
-4084 RNKGGDL
+4084 SITNTGGDL
-4091 YLDSVTSK
+4091 YLDSVTS
-4099 RGDVTLTT
+4099 RHGDVTLTT

-4127 LDAWS
+4127 LDAWA
-4132 KARVLEGSEATIS
+4132 KARVLEGSETTIS

-4156 GKYNEYQTLSAYV
+4156 GKYNEYQSLKGYV
-4169 KNGKYTLDDTAKAVL
+4169 KDGQYTLDDTARAAL
-4184 AKNGVTDIDAYIA
+4184 EKNGVTDIDKYIA
-4197 EKQARYDEL
+4197 EKQKCYDAL
-4206 AQTVGTWKKTDVEA
+4206 KDTVGTWKKADVEA
-4220 YAKKKI
+4220 YTKGI
-4226 EDSTDKTLY
+4226 EDSTDKMLY

-4242 KDLTADKYLTA
+4242 KDLTADKYLTV

-4308 KMENGKYV
+4308 KTGENA
-4316 SGIGRKENGQEIDL
+4316 SGIGHKENGQQIDL

-4347 ASAERGDFKVNDK
+4347 ASAERGDFHVDNK
-4360 TKIVTVSSIRSIETN
+4360 TKTVTVSSIRSIAAN
-4375 ADGKLTA
+4375 ADGKLIA

-4387 AIYLTSDTGVKEG
+4387 AVYLTSDTGVKEG
-4400 SKLLSG
+4400 SELLSG
-4406 GELRVKGTGDL
+4406 GELRMKATGDL

-4439 VTIQEGGTLTARAKK
+4439 VTIQKGGTLTARAKK
-4454 GVSLS
+4454 GVSLA
-4459 KDGNLVINTV
+4459 KDGDLVIHTV
-4469 YASDGDVVLDLKG
+4469 YASDGDVALDLKG

-4488 DGHDADEEMGTTY
+4488 DGHDTDEEMGTTY
-4501 TNVEGANI
+4501 TNVEGENI

-4543 SIRFQA
+4543 SIRFHA

-4559 EAASDETSIEAENTA
+4559 EAASDATSIEAGNTA
-4574 ITNHGKISKGSYK
+4574 ITNRGKLSDGSYQAK
-4587 ARKALHVYN
+4587 EALHVYN
-4596 ANDSTITGGTF
+4596 AKGGTITGGNF
-4607 IGADTTLIN
+4607 KGAETTLTN
-4616 QADLSGAK
+4616 EADLSGAK
-4624 VEGTKTLTVTNTAS
+4624 VEGTTKLTVKNTAS

-4647 AAAVDNHG
+4647 AATVDNNG
-4655 EDSVMKD
+4655 ENSVMKD

-4672 TNEGTVENG
+4672 TNKGTVENG

-4690 TITNRGKLSAGAYT
+4690 G
-4704 AKAGTMGIT
+4704 
-4713 NRKTI
+4713 
-4718 ENAAFTAGGA
+4718 
-4728 FTYDGNADS
+4728 
-4737 TVTETTMTGASVDIT
+4737 
-4752 NAGTL
+4752 
-4757 TNGSYTAE
+4757 
-4765 TGAMTVKN
+4765 
-4773 SGKLSS
+4773 
-4779 GMYTAKA
+4779 
-4786 GTMDITN
+4786 ITN
-4793 EGTIENGTY
+4793 EGTIKNGTF
-4802 TARGDLTYTDIAK
+4802 TARGDLTYTDSENASLSGSDFTSKEGNVTVTAK
-4815 SSLTDGTLISE
+4815 GQLALKE
-4826 EGKAKITAHG
+4826 
-4836 VLQIKKLSAKDSA
+4836 LSAKKSA
-4849 TVEADHDVTLSE
+4849 TVEADHDVTLTE
-4861 AEAGTLVISSDGSVN
+4861 AEAGTLAISSGGSVN
-4876 AGTLTATTGDAKV
+4876 AGTLTAKTGDAS
-4889 KAKTNVT
+4889 
-4896 IGTLT
+4896 I
-4901 AETGGATIE
+4901 I
-4910 ATDGAL
+4910 
-4916 DVTTLNAKS
+4916 
-4925 LTAKAGTTLS
+4925 
-4935 AKTLDVKEH
+4935 
-4944 AELTSGG
+4944 
-4951 DMVLTEAHANT
+4951 
-4962 LTANAG
+4962 
-4968 GKLTA
+4968 
-4973 TTLGVTGAAGLT
+4973 
-4985 SGGAMEVTEAT
+4985 
-4996 VGSVAAKAGTTLHVK
+4996 
-5011 KLTSTGEAT
+5011 
-5020 LTSKDEAK
+5020 
-5028 LDEVT
+5028 
-5033 AGTLAAES
+5033 
-5041 TAGSVNAGTFTATTG
+5041 
-5056 DAKVTAKTD
+5056 AKTD
-5065 ATIGTLKVEA
+5065 ATIGTLK
-5075 GSATV
+5075 
-5080 EAADGALS
+5080 
-5088 AGTLNANSVSAKAG
+5088 
-5102 TTLGVTTLD
+5102 
-5111 VKEHAE
+5111 
-5117 LTSGGDMVLTEAHA
+5117 
-5131 NTLTA
+5131 
-5136 KAGGKL
+5136 
-5142 TATTLGVTGAVGLT
+5142 
-5156 SGGAMEVT
+5156 
-5164 DANVGSVA
+5164 
-5172 AKAGT
+5172 
-5177 TLHVKKLTSTGE
+5177 
-5189 ATLTSKDE
+5189 
-5197 AKLDEVTAGML
+5197 
-5208 AAESTTGSVN
+5208 
-5218 AGTLTATT
+5218 
-5226 GDAEVKAKTDAT
+5226 
-5238 IGTLTAEAGGATIE
+5238 AEAGGATIE

-5265 KSLTAKAGTTLSAK
+5265 K
-5279 TLDVKEHAKL
+5279 EHAKL
-5289 SSGGAMEVTD
+5289 TSGG
-5299 ANVGSVAAKAGTT
+5299 
-5312 LHVKKLTSTGEA
+5312 
-5324 TLTSKVEAM
+5324 
-5333 LDDVTAGTLAA
+5333 
-5344 GSTAGSVNAG
+5344 
-5354 TLTAT
+5354 
-5359 AGDAKVTAKK
+5359 
-5369 DVTIGTLTAEA
+5369 
-5380 GGATIEAT
+5380 
-5388 DGALGVTTL
+5388 
-5397 NSKSLTAKAGTTL
+5397 
-5410 DATKIHVAGDASL
+5410 
-5423 VSGSDMVLHEAEA
+5423 DMVLHEAEA
-5436 GGKLTTSAGGSIS
+5436 GGKLTADAGVSILAEG
-5449 VKGTDAKIS
+5449 KNAKIS
-5458 GSTIEMT
+5458 ADTLEMK
-5465 AKKDIRITDRSPV
+5465 AGEDIRITDRSPV
-5478 GKLDGVDTSVPAG
+5478 GKLDGVDTNTPAG

-5511 FDVSGKGSA
+5511 FDASGKGSA

-5533 KKVEIDTLKNG
+5533 KKVEIDTLTNG
-5544 EGNAADLKISA
+5544 KGDAADLTISA

-5560 DDLAGVGAQHVTIHG
+5560 DDLAGTGAQHVTIHG

-5621 GDSLLATDKI
+5621 GDSVLATDKI

-5654 YDIATDHV
+5654 YDIVTDHV
-5662 MTSVKDGLTV
+5662 MTNVKDGVTV
-5672 NGERFPMTAESVMN
+5672 NGERFPVSAESVMN

-5698 GREKEEEAEKESPS
+5698 GREKEEETEKESPS
-5712 LSFSAPNEKE
+5712 LAFGAPNEKE
-5722 AYEVVK
+5722 SYEVVK

>member
-1 MNKIYKVVWNA
+1 
-12 TRGCYV
+12 
-18 VASELVKTH
+18 
-27 QGKKSTRRGG
+27 
-37 SILSRA
+37 
-43 GTALLLAIAGWGAAC
+43 
-58 NFIYAD
+58 
-64 VTVADQK
+64 
-71 HYGNTVKV
+71 
-79 TDIANSGK
+79 
-87 QYDITNQQVKGGNAL
+87 
-102 NKFDKFG
+102 
-109 ITQHDVANLHMG
+109 
-121 EANHQI
+121 
-127 NVVKNKID
+127 
-135 IDGVVNAIKDNKIG
+135 
-149 GDVYFFSNAGIA
+149 
-161 VGSHGVFNVGRLTLG
+161 
-176 TNTAVGDALYDGY
+176 
-189 YFVPS
+189 
-194 QSGPVQVNFDR
+194 
-205 DKDFYQKSPVER
+205 
-217 ARLLN
+217 
-222 DGSLWGGN
+222 
-230 TAGDAGISF
+230 
-239 AGKINAKDSVV
+239 
-250 IASAKSTISQT
+250 
-261 DGMIQTGAAF
+261 
-271 HDYTA
+271 
-276 GQSADTYRNSL
+276 
-287 VNTAGIVDAT
+287 
-297 TAVATTDGIALV
+297 
-309 AKKDITLAGEIA
+309 
-321 SHGRSVT
+321 
-328 VETGDNLVVT
+328 
-338 GTEAKASR
+338 
-346 ITSGG
+346 
-351 GAIALTASSQDAK
+351 
-364 LQADPGKEPGDGMIS
+364 
-379 IKDAYIDSS
+379 
-388 SEKKDSGKIDITAV
+388 
-402 RNVMGVS
+402 
-409 RIDVDDATITAEG
+409 
-422 KSGHKAGDVSIHA
+422 
-435 TAATKLYAWDIGDG
+435 
-449 AYALVKMGQKSRGRN
+449 
-464 TIKGDNVDISAR
+464 
-476 ATTSGVIG
+476 
-484 DDNELS
+484 
-490 DAEIKAG
+490 
-497 IEREKDHNAVLGL
+497 
-510 IEEYGGNFRTFG
+510 
-522 SATKTYAEANVD
+522 
-534 INKTDIKAL
+534 
-543 GDGTGAEGHGDVKIT
+543 
-558 SDAKSDIAP
+558 
-567 FNVNLVGI
+567 
-575 GFNVGIGDVKS
+575 
-586 YVDVDD
+586 
-592 STITSAK
+592 
-599 DTTLSAEGT
+599 
-608 NAVKMSLIDFSAV
+608 
-621 PMGGLSLDFSWA
+621 
-633 QLTSDVAAKVG
+633 
-644 KKATLTSQG
+644 
-653 DVDISAK
+653 
-660 SIRSLGSG
+660 
-668 ASNCGQT
+668 
-675 LGLAVGLGISD
+675 
-686 TKATADMAGTV
+686 
-697 YAKGDVSVKAEN
+697 
-709 TLSENGGVYV
+709 
-719 ADTVT
+719 
-724 ASSIGGDTALK
+724 
-735 PTTDP
+735 
-740 ILEGVGNFFSK
+740 
-751 LKKAFTEEDKT
+751 
-762 GQAAKDLD
+762 
-770 LDEPEKP
+770 
-777 AKNKKPWNKLGANA
+777 
-791 STALLFSTNDATASV
+791 
-806 TGKVRG
+806 
-812 IDASGNASDAAGA
+812 
-825 KSLTVDALTLSRSHA
+825 
-840 VVGAYQNDTTVSKDE
+840 
-855 TTKKDNTI
+855 
-863 TAAISYLEQRNHA
+863 
-876 TAFISGDTKTIGDTT
+876 
-891 VHAKTKI
+891 
-898 PWQTSWQSTDAVD
+898 
-911 QLLNI
+911 
-916 FFNAIDTNP
+916 
-925 VLPDLVDSWTQAAGN
+925 
-940 GDNVNGAASVTI
+940 
-952 VNYDNNAKAYIG
+952 
-964 KIDSKDEA
+964 
-972 PKVDAA
+972 
-978 GNVNVTGET
+978 
-987 DITTVNLTGSI
+987 
-998 QSYLSAA
+998 
-1005 PLNLWKTAYKNKEKK
+1005 
-1020 MAFEEIFNKPG
+1020 
-1031 WSMDKASAEGVGG
+1031 
-1044 AALSVYQKNNAE
+1044 
-1056 ATIDDGAVVTSKESV
+1056 
-1071 DVDAKARALNIAMAA
+1071 
-1086 AGGPAKSVAVDA
+1086 
-1098 TVGVNRFDNTTKARI
+1098 
-1113 GEATVTAKDVS
+1113 
-1124 ATAEDLSKTI
+1124 
-1134 QAAGAIG
+1134 
-1141 VSGGTGIGASIAYNH
+1141 
-1156 INRDTEAA
+1156 
-1164 ISGNVTAADNVNVFA
+1164 
-1179 KNTGE
+1179 
-1184 IIAASVAGAAAYDNK
+1184 
-1199 ASNVKNKAGSTG
+1199 
-1211 FHAVEEDDEDGI
+1211 
-1223 ELVDFAGDMDNRR
+1223 
-1236 NQSNAGG
+1236 
-1243 AGNLAQAADAHIE
+1243 
-1256 AVAGKDGAM
+1256 M
-1265 KDNVAEAKGTLAAAA
+1265 KDNVAEAKGGLAAAA
-1280 NVSVNRITDTAKASV
+1280 NVSVNRITDTAKATV
-1295 AKKEGGSVPSIAA
+1295 AKQEGGAAPSVTA
-1308 DALRVQGRN
+1308 DALRVNGRN
-1317 DSDIKA
+1317 DSA
-1323 ISAALS
+1323 IRATSAAIGA
-1329 LNLKFKSGN
+1329 NLHAKA
-1338 PGADKSLAGSFMYN
+1338 GAALAGSFMYN

-1358 EAYVDGAN
+1358 EAYVDGAT
-1366 LTLRGNEEKD
+1366 LTLSGNEEKD
-1376 KDGKDID
+1376 KDGKNID
-1383 EALTVRADN
+1383 ESLTVRAEN
-1392 DAKILNIA
+1392 DATILNIA
-1400 ASGTYA
+1400 ASGSGATK
-1406 SGFSG
+1406 GFSG
-1411 AGQVSLNWVDNK
+1411 AGQISLNWVDDK

-1433 KADEATTIEAKDK
+1433 KAKEATTIEAKDK

-1461 STAVGAAI
+1461 SSAVGAAI

-1477 TKSYLEESEV
+1477 TKAYLENSEV
-1487 SGTAGGK
+1487 AGTTEGEK
-1494 AGRVAVT
+1494 AGRLAVT

-1513 SGALADKAAGAFSA
+1513 SGALADKAATSFSA

-1538 HVASGKAMKTGALT
+1538 HVDSGKAMKTGALT

-1563 GVGSGAISS
+1563 GVGTGAISN
-1572 TAYGASVAV
+1572 TAVGASVAV

-1587 VKASLTGDAK
+1587 VKASLSGDAK
-1597 KEKIIEAD
+1597 KEKTIEAD
-1605 GISVKADNVYNGS
+1605 GISVKADNAYNGS
-1618 AKDEASDSTAKT
+1618 AKDSDSDSTAKT
-1630 VAIGFAYGESKF
+1630 VAVGFAAGAAKF

-1664 DYQAGDQ
+1664 NYQAGNQ
-1671 GVTVEAKNTARLFGL
+1671 GVDVEAKNTARLFGL
-1686 AGGLSAS
+1686 AGGL
-1693 FGSSG
+1693 GINLGGTG

-1782 KAELVDAGD
+1782 KAELIEAGA

-1811 SGTAAGGLS
+1811 SGTGAGGLS

-1826 QKKAS
+1826 HKKAA

-1842 ESLTVQAQNTSESKT
+1842 ESLTVQAENTSDSKT

-1897 DADVKAV
+1897 DADVQAV

-1918 SGTAGIGLANSTVS
+1918 SGTVGIGLANSTVS

-2031 AAGGGAGLALSVT
+2031 LAGGGAGLALSVM

-2054 GKAAKLDAKGKVSL
+2054 GKAAKLDAKGQISL
-2068 DARNSED
+2068 DAQNSED

-2098 NLTALTKAYTDTG
+2098 NLTAITKAYTDTG

-2122 DGSKDVSV
+2122 DGSKDVSL
-2130 TAGHEVKEM
+2130 TATHEVKEM

-2203 GSFGL
+2203 GFVGL
-2208 AGSISVYSVGSTM
+2208 SGSISVYNVGSTM
-2221 SKEDQKTLS
+2221 SPEDQKTLS
-2230 GQASENGETV
+2230 GKASEDGETV

-2250 ANINK
+2250 AKINEG
-2255 DTGKAI
+2255 TGKAVG
-2261 DAYDTKS
+2261 AYDTAS

-2276 KTTFASE
+2276 GKTFVSE
-2283 APSTAGE
+2283 APSSAGE

-2296 IGNGAVIDAAG
+2296 IGSGTAIDAAG
-2307 DVKVQADDHLSMQ
+2307 DVKVHADDTLSAQ
-2320 NIMGSLSGSAVAS
+2320 NIMGSLSGSAAAS
-2333 VGASVSVL
+2333 AGASVSVL
-2341 HTDTQTKALVD
+2341 NTDTQTKALVD
-2352 KAATVTAGKDLAISA
+2352 KAAKVTAGKDLSISA
-2367 KAAHDFDE
+2367 KASHDFDE
-2375 YIAGA
+2375 YITGA

-2404 LGDTNAIHAKNI
+2404 LGDTNAVHAKNI
-2416 SITSNNDR
+2416 SITSDNDR
-2424 TLTAHVAGASVALY
+2424 TLDAYVAGASVALC
-2438 AALNGAVITADVTGS
+2438 ALNGAVVTANVTGS

-2464 YAGEVQ
+2464 YAGEVK
-2470 ADDTLTVSSDA
+2470 ADRALTVSSNAKTTMDA
-2481 KTKMDANAF
+2481 KAF

-2507 SSVDVTT
+2507 SAVDVLT
-2514 KVGKKAKLS
+2514 KVGKNAKLTAQS
-2523 GKAIS
+2523 MT
-2528 LTADNTPKI
+2528 LTAENTPKM

-2545 IGIGGVGVT
+2545 VGIGGVGAT
-2554 VAEIE
+2554 VAEID

-2575 AADKL
+2575 ATDKL
-2580 IARAAMQQPTD
+2580 IARAVMHQPTD

-2604 GVINGSVAV
+2604 GVIAGSVAV
-2613 VGIEMNH
+2613 VGIDMKNT
-2620 KTETAIGENVKIQ
+2620 TETAIGKNVKLQ
-2633 AGRAEI
+2633 AGSAEI
-2639 SSDHKDRGNY
+2639 SADHKDRGNY
-2649 EIESIGAGG
+2649 EIESVAAGE
-2658 YSGTGADTRYTVDS
+2658 YSGAGADTRYTVNS

-2681 TSMTIGRETA
+2681 TTVTTERETA

-2696 VSEKAWKDGS
+2696 TSEKAWKDGL
-2706 EKENAVSGGAA
+2706 EKENATSAGAA
-2717 YASGNGVVSVTKITH
+2717 LASGNGVVSVTKITH
-2732 TTEANL
+2732 TTQADL
-2738 GKVTMQ
+2738 GKVTLQ

-2752 EEQAAGKTLHDKK
+2752 EEKAAGKTLHDKK
-2765 AITIDAASRIKAHDN
+2765 AITIDAASRVKAHDN

-2785 GAAVGAAHVKETLD
+2785 GAAVGAAHVKETLT
-2799 VTAMTSATVADDAS
+2799 VNAETSATVADGAS

-2822 NAKDKSWQGKTEGD
+2822 NAKDKAWEGKAEGD

-2882 KTNTTFGAAAETAKG
+2882 KTKTTFGAAAETAKG

-2937 AEADSQAS
+2937 AKADSQAN
-2945 LTVTKSADMKSDRD
+2945 LTVTNSADMKSDRD

-2968 VSAFGNGEVKDW
+2968 VSASGNGEVKDW
-2980 VNAIEGAFGS
+2980 VNAIEDAFGS
-2990 DGSQIGQ
+2990 DGSQIG
-2997 KDIVT
+2997 KKEIVK

-3007 MNGKAETGI
+3007 MNGEAETGI

-3023 IGGTDANGTW
+3023 IGGTNKDGTW
-3033 TTTVT
+3033 TTKVT

-3076 AKAAYEAEIK
+3076 AKAAYEAEIT

-3092 EAEGLGY
+3092 AAEGLGY
-3099 FDKKGNFV
+3099 FDKKGRFV
-3107 ETSSAST
+3107 ETPPSST

-3124 DQAKDSLPKIEK
+3124 DQAKDNLPEITKVYAAEIK
-3136 AYKDKIQETQTQ
+3136 KTQDQ
-3148 IDGLEAVTRSKT
+3148 IDGLKAVTTSKT
-3160 AYDSAAASAAAAQRA
+3160 AYDSAAASAANAERA
-3175 LTEAKT
+3175 LTAARA
-3181 AEDTAKTAVEALAE
+3181 AEETAKTAVEGLATK
-3195 AAGKTLDAY
+3195 AGQTLDAY
-3204 MEANPNQSEVLTYQ
+3204 MEDHPTQSEVLTYQ
-3218 QAIKNTTA
+3218 QAIKDTMVA
-3226 AESAMT
+3226 GSAMMR
-3232 SADAAKTGAG
+3232 ADDAKANAE
-3242 TAYTNAVTSYNSA
+3242 TAYTRAAQSYNSA
-3255 YSDTIPT
+3255 YSDSIPT
-3262 DPTQYNET
+3262 DPTQYDEM

-3275 QTALTTQKQQ
+3275 QTALTNQKTQ
-3285 QEAEKEVRVGNYNKI
+3285 QEKAKDVRVGNYNKI

-3307 DEFFAQKGTE
+3307 EEFFAQKGTE

-3323 DANGNEVEGG
+3323 DANGVEVEGG
-3333 KVTKDGEEYYLLH
+3333 KVKKDGKEYYLLH
-3346 SQTYPQMTH
+3346 SLTYPQMTH
-3355 DLLVGDVTAQ
+3355 DFLVGDVTAQ

-3393 NDSPNNL
+3393 NDSPNHL
-3400 VMGDVHVVGSQG
+3400 VMGDIHVVGSQG

-3432 SAEAIRAAIQKENKD
+3432 SAEAIQKAIQKENKD
-3447 AGKTVS
+3447 KTRSVS

-3480 SNKAPYYAAPNVDLK
+3480 SDNAPYYAAPNVDLK

-3545 RSSISSV
+3545 RSGISSV

-3561 GLHNVDQNG
+3561 NLHNVDQDG
-3570 KANGKLG
+3570 KANDKLG
-3577 NGILANGNVFISA
+3577 SGILANGNVFISA

-3628 NAATVPSGAKILVA
+3628 DAATVPSGAKILVA

-3682 TNDTNKARIEALD
+3682 TNDTSKARIEALD

-3708 NIELKTLSTGGGIEG
+3708 NIELKTLSTGGGLEG

-3749 IRQSVQTY
+3749 ISQSVQSY
-3757 TDGAPTG
+3757 ANGNPTG
-3764 DPAIS
+3764 DPVIS
-3769 TFTNAKDAKYQT
+3769 TFKNAKDAKYQT

-3814 DKAPT
+3814 DRAPT
-3819 SAEMLARGGTVTD
+3819 SAEMLAQGGTVTD

-3859 GTYVTTD
+3859 AAYVTSD

-3872 EPTSIFTK
+3872 EPTSTFTK
-3880 KEERLWYTLGL
+3880 KEERLWYTFGL
-3891 AKKFDYKLVETTYD
+3891 AKKYDYKLVETTYD
-3905 TKVTQYSLQSDY
+3905 TKVTQYSLKSDY

-3929 GTLTVD
+3929 GTLTVN

-3969 DTGSLHMT
+3969 DTGSLHMK
-3977 ATGSVGSAG
+3977 ATGSIGSVG

-3992 ADTVSGSAGGDFAVN
+3992 ADIVSGSAGGDFAVN

-4015 AVSAGKIADITAED
+4015 KVSAGKIADITAED
-4029 GITQAAGETL
+4029 GITQAAGEAL

-4051 AISGASGALSIV
+4051 AIRGASGALSIV

-4077 ADRDVAI
+4077 ADGDIAI
-4084 RNKGGDL
+4084 TNTGGDL

-4099 RGDVTLTT
+4099 HGDVTLTT

-4145 KQKSLLIAKVQ
+4145 KQKSLLKAKVES
-4156 GKYNEYQTLSAYV
+4156 KYNEYQSIAAFV
-4169 KNGKYTLDDTAKAVL
+4169 KDGKYTLDDSAKAAL
-4184 AKNGVTDIDAYIA
+4184 EQNGVDVKSYIA

-4206 AQTVGTWKKTDVEA
+4206 KGSVGTWKEADVEA
-4220 YAKKKI
+4220 YTKEI
-4226 EDSTDKTLY
+4226 EGSTDKTLY
-4235 GNAALTE
+4235 GNAALTAE
-4242 KDLTADKYLTA
+4242 NLTSDKYLTA
-4253 EEKKEVL
+4253 EEKAEVL

-4293 AHVTGQNVTLTAKGG
+4293 AHVTGQNVTLTALGG
-4308 KMENGKYV
+4308 KVENGKYV
-4316 SGIGRKENGQEIDL
+4316 SGIGHKENGQVIDL

-4347 ASAERGDFKVNDK
+4347 ASAERGDFKVNGK
-4360 TKIVTVSSIRSIETN
+4360 TVTVSSIRSIQTN

-4400 SKLLSG
+4400 SELLSG

-4459 KDGNLVINTV
+4459 KDGDLVINTV
-4469 YASDGDVVLDLKG
+4469 YASEGDVVLDLKG

-4538 SMVPG
+4538 STVPG

-4549 TGDADITLFG
+4549 AGDADIILFG
-4559 EAASDETSIEAENTA
+4559 EVASDATSIEAENTA
-4574 ITNHGKISKGSYK
+4574 ITNHGKISDGSYK

-4596 ANDSTITGGTF
+4596 AKGGTISGGTF
-4607 IGADTTLIN
+4607 TGADTTLTN
-4616 QADLSGAK
+4616 EADLSGAK
-4624 VEGTKTLTVTNTAS
+4624 VEGTKTLIVMNAAS

-4647 AAAVDNHG
+4647 AAKVDNHG

-4667 SAITL
+4667 SAIIL

-4681 TYTAETGAM
+4681 SYTAETGTMTIRNSGKLSGGKYTAKADAMGITNEGTIENGTYTAETDAMTITNRGKLSSGTYTAKGTMGITNEGTIENGSHTAEIGAM
-4690 TITNRGKLSAGAYT
+4690 TITNRGKLSAGT
-4704 AKAGTMGIT
+4704 
-4713 NRKTI
+4713 
-4718 ENAAFTAGGA
+4718 
-4728 FTYDGNADS
+4728 
-4737 TVTETTMTGASVDIT
+4737 
-4752 NAGTL
+4752 
-4757 TNGSYTAE
+4757 
-4765 TGAMTVKN
+4765 
-4773 SGKLSS
+4773 
-4779 GMYTAKA
+4779 YTAKA
-4786 GTMDITN
+4786 GTMDIPN

-4849 TVEADHDVTLSE
+4849 TVEADHDVTLTE

-4985 SGGAMEVTEAT
+4985 SGGAMEVSEAT
-4996 VGSVAAKAGTTLHVK
+4996 MGSVAAKAGTTLHVK

-5020 LTSKDEAK
+5020 LTSKDEAT
-5028 LDEVT
+5028 LDDVT
-5033 AGTLAAES
+5033 AGT
-5041 TAGSVNAGTFTATTG
+5041 
-5056 DAKVTAKTD
+5056 
-5065 ATIGTLKVEA
+5065 
-5075 GSATV
+5075 
-5080 EAADGALS
+5080 
-5088 AGTLNANSVSAKAG
+5088 
-5102 TTLGVTTLD
+5102 
-5111 VKEHAE
+5111 
-5117 LTSGGDMVLTEAHA
+5117 
-5131 NTLTA
+5131 
-5136 KAGGKL
+5136 
-5142 TATTLGVTGAVGLT
+5142 
-5156 SGGAMEVT
+5156 
-5164 DANVGSVA
+5164 
-5172 AKAGT
+5172 
-5177 TLHVKKLTSTGE
+5177 
-5189 ATLTSKDE
+5189 
-5197 AKLDEVTAGML
+5197 L

-5218 AGTLTATT
+5218 AGTITAAT
-5226 GDAEVKAKTDAT
+5226 GDVEVKAKTDAT
-5238 IGTLTAEAGGATIE
+5238 IGTLKAEAGGATIE
-5252 ATEGKLDVTTLNA
+5252 ATDGALGVTTLNA

-5279 TLDVKEHAKL
+5279 TLDVKEHAELTSGSDMVLTEAHANTLTANAGGKL
-5289 SSGGAMEVTD
+5289 TATTLGVAGAAGLTSGGAMEVTE
-5299 ANVGSVAAKAGTT
+5299 ATVGSVAANAGST

-5324 TLTSKVEAM
+5324 TLTSKDEAK

-5344 GSTAGSVNAG
+5344 ESTTGSVNAG

-5359 AGDAKVTAKK
+5359 AGDASVTAKK
-5369 DVTIGTLTAEA
+5369 DVTIGTLKAEA
-5380 GGATIEAT
+5380 GSATIEAT
-5388 DGALGVTTL
+5388 DGALDAGTL
-5397 NSKSLTAKAGTTL
+5397 HAKSVSAKAGTTL
-5410 DATKIHVAGDASL
+5410 GVTKLHADGDAGL
-5423 VSGSDMVLHEAEA
+5423 ASGSDMILQEAEV
-5436 GGKLTTSAGGSIS
+5436 GGTLTANAGGSIS
-5449 VKGTDAKIS
+5449 VKGANAKIS

-5465 AKKDIRITDRSPV
+5465 AKEDIRITDRSPV
-5478 GKLDGVDTSVPAG
+5478 GKLDGVDTSQPAG
-5491 STTGSGAAGSL
+5491 PVTGSGAAGSL

-5511 FDVSGKGSA
+5511 FDASRKGSA

-5533 KKVEIDTLKNG
+5533 KKVEIDTLANG
-5544 EGNAADLKISA
+5544 EGSTADLTISA

-5560 DDLAGVGAQHVTIHG
+5560 DDLTGPGAQHVTIHG

-5621 GDSLLATDKI
+5621 GNSLLATDKI
-5631 RVTIQKNPGS
+5631 RVTIQKNPKS
-5641 SQAEHFGNLSLSG
+5641 SQAEHFGNLSLGG

-5662 MTSVKDGLTV
+5662 MTNVKDGLTV

-5698 GREKEEEAEKESPS
+5698 GREKEEETEKESPS
-5712 LSFSAPNEKE
+5712 LAFSAPNDKE